1 MSGALD
7 RIDKHKFAREIPL
20 ARRLAGGFTLDEAA
34 RKAVVQEA
42 AELVRR
48 VRASPKGP
56 TMLDAFLSEFGLH
69 NDEGVALM
77 CLAESLLRVPDPQT
91 ADELIADKLGSA
103 HWHEHLGHSGSL
115 LVNAST
121 WALMLTGRTV
131 SMSRFK
137 DQSGG
142 AVLQSLLGR
151 LGEPVIRAAVR
162 QAMGILGQEFVMGET
177 MEAAIKRAGRLDGNT
192 DYSFDILG
200 EGART
205 AQVANDYYRAYGKAI
220 PMVGQSQ
227 PPRGDRRSGMS
238 IKLTALH
245 PRYEARQAAR
255 VHAEMYPRLLKLCEL
270 AQRHDVPLCLDAEEA
285 DRLIL
290 SLELTERLCEAP
302 SLAGWNGLGLAVQ
315 GYGKRAGQVI
325 QWLSALAQRTRR
337 QIAVRLVKGAYWD
350 AEVKR
355 AQIAGLPDYP
365 VFTAKHNTDAS
376 YLSCAQAML
385 GERPHLFCAFATHN
399 AHTLTTVLALAG
411 GDRSNMEL
419 QRIHGMG
426 ERLHET
432 AREMFE
438 DFPPVRVYAPAGRHE
453 DLLAYLVRRL
463 LENGA
468 NSSFV
473 NRLYD
478 EALAPEAI
486 VADPLATVLARAAPT
501 LPAPDLLYGPER
513 PNSAGLDLA
522 SRAALGRLSA
532 ILSERSGVPAP
543 KGAAPDSEQI
553 GLWVESANLAQR
565 TWDAAGGKRR
575 AAILRAAA
583 DALEEAREEFFRVLA
598 TEAGKTVDDSV
609 AEVREAVDF
618 MRYYACQAERDFS
631 APSRLRDGPTGESND
646 LSLHGR
652 GVFVC
657 ISPWNFPLA
666 IFMGQVSAALL
677 AGNAAL
683 AKPAEQTP
691 RIAKMAVDLL
701 HACGVPPDALQLVP
715 GAGEVGAALVNHPGI
730 AGVAFTGG
738 TGTAAKI
745 QMALANKPTRPIV
758 PFIAET
764 GGQNVMI
771 ADSSALVEQ
780 TTDDVIRS
788 AFLSA
793 GQRCSALRVL
803 CVQNELAD
811 TLLESIRGAAA
822 ELAIGDPHD
831 PATDI
836 GPIIDR
842 PALER
847 IEAHVEWM
855 RSLGCEVWS
864 GGRQDESLDGPYI
877 RPHVIGIDSLSQLE
891 GECFGPVM
899 HVLRFD
905 AADLAGLVD
914 SINELEFGL
923 TLGVQSRI
931 DARVNEIIAR
941 ARVGNIY
948 VNRDMVGAVVGVQ
961 PFGGMGLSGT
971 GPKAGGPRYLH
982 RFAVEKTITINTT
995 AKGGN
1000 VELLR
1005 DTGDAAMEAMP
1016 GGG

>member
-1 MSGALD
+1 MSSALN

-20 ARRLAGGFTLDEAA
+20 VRRLAEEFSLDETT
-34 RKAVVQEA
+34 RKKIVEQA
-42 AELVRR
+42 AELVHR
-48 VRASPKGP
+48 VRTSPKGP
-56 TMLDAFLSEFGLH
+56 TMLDAFLNEFGLH

-77 CLAESLLRVPDPQT
+77 CLAESLLRVPDRQT
-91 ADELIADKLGSA
+91 ADELIADKLGPA
-103 HWHEHLGHSGSL
+103 HWDEHLGHSSSL

-121 WALMLTGRTV
+121 WGLMLTGRAV
-131 SMSRFK
+131 SMSRFEDK
-137 DQSGG
+137 TGG
-142 AVLQSLLGR
+142 AVLQSLVGR
-151 LGEPVIRAAVR
+151 LGEPVIRTAVR
-162 QAMGILGQEFVMGET
+162 QAMSILGQEFVMGET
-177 MEAAIKRAGRLDGNT
+177 MEAAIKRAYRLDSSVE
-192 DYSFDILG
+192 YSFDILG

-205 AQVANDYYRAYGKAI
+205 AQVADDYFDGYCKSI
-220 PMVGQSQ
+220 PLVGRSQ
-227 PPRGDRRSGMS
+227 PAGAERRSGMS

-245 PRYEARQAAR
+245 PRYDARQAAR
-255 VHAEMYPRLLKLCEL
+255 AHDEMYPRLLKLCEL
-270 AQRHDVPLCLDAEEA
+270 AREHDIPLCLDAEEA

-290 SLELTERLCEAP
+290 SLELTERLCDEP
-302 SLAGWNGLGLAVQ
+302 SLVGWDGLGLAVQ
-315 GYGKRAGQVI
+315 GYGKRAKRVI
-325 QWLSALAQRTRR
+325 EWLSELAQRTRR
-337 QIAVRLVKGAYWD
+337 QISVRLVKGAYWD
-350 AEVKR
+350 AEIKR

-365 VFTAKHNTDAS
+365 VFTAKDNTDTS

-385 GERPHLFCAFATHN
+385 AERPHLFCAFATHN
-399 AHTLTTVLALAG
+399 AHTLTTVLALSEN
-411 GDRSNMEL
+411 DRSNMEL

-432 AREMFE
+432 AREMFN

-478 EALAPEAI
+478 EALKPKAI
-486 VADPLATVLARAAPT
+486 VADPIETSVARKAPT
-501 LPAPDLLYGPER
+501 LPTPELLYGPDR
-513 PNSAGLDLA
+513 PNSTGFDLS
-522 SRAALGRLSA
+522 SRTGLGRLSA
-532 ILSERSGVPAP
+532 LLSERFDPPEPEAVDPH
-543 KGAAPDSEQI
+543 SEQI
-553 GLWVESANLAQR
+553 ELWVEGAAAAQPA
-565 TWDAAGGKRR
+565 WDALGGKRR
-575 AAILRAAA
+575 AEILRVAA
-583 DALEEAREEFFRVLA
+583 DTLEDGRDEFFRVLA
-598 TEAGKTVDDSV
+598 SEAGKTVDDSV

-618 MRYYACQAERDFS
+618 MRYYANQAQSDFG
-631 APSRLRDGPTGESND
+631 APRRLKDGPTGESND

-666 IFMGQVSAALL
+666 IFSGQVSAALL
-677 AGNAAL
+677 AGNSVL

-691 RIAKMAVDLL
+691 RIAGMAVDLL
-701 HACGVPPDALQLVP
+701 HTAGVPEEVLRLVA
-715 GAGEVGAALVNHPGI
+715 GAGDVGAALVNHPRI
-730 AGVAFTGG
+730 DGVAFTGG
-738 TGTAAKI
+738 TDTAARI
-745 QMALANKPTRPIV
+745 QLALAAKSMRPIV
-758 PFIAET
+758 PLIAET

-771 ADSSALVEQ
+771 ADSSALIEQ
-780 TTDDVIRS
+780 TTDDAVRS

-803 CVQNELAD
+803 CVQNEVAD
-811 TLLESIRGAAA
+811 TLLESIRGAAS

-836 GPIIDR
+836 GPIIDQ
-842 PALER
+842 PSLER
-847 IEAHVEWM
+847 IQAHIERM
-855 RSLGCEVWS
+855 RTLDCEVWT
-864 GGRQDESLDGPYI
+864 GGRLDESVDGPYMT
-877 RPHVIGIDSLSQLE
+877 PHIIELENLKQLE

-905 AADLAGLVD
+905 ASELAEVVD
-914 SINELEFGL
+914 SINQLEFGL

-931 DARVNEIIAR
+931 DTRVDEIVAR

-971 GPKAGGPRYLH
+971 GPKAGGPHYLQ
-982 RFAVEKTITINTT
+982 RFAVEKTITVNTT

-1005 DTGDAAMEAMP
+1005 SVGA
-1016 GGG
+1016 

>member
-1 MSGALD
+1 MSSALN
-7 RIDKHKFAREIPL
+7 RIDKHKFAPEIPL
-20 ARRLAGGFTLDEAA
+20 VRRLAEEFTLDEAT
-34 RKAVVQEA
+34 RKSIVEQA

-48 VRASPKGP
+48 VRTSPKGP
-56 TMLDAFLSEFGLH
+56 TMLDAFLNEFGLH

-91 ADELIADKLGSA
+91 ADELIADKLGPA
-103 HWHEHLGHSGSL
+103 HWDEHLGHSSSL

-121 WALMLTGRTV
+121 WALMLTGRAV
-131 SMSRFK
+131 SMRRFEG
-137 DQSGG
+137 QSGG
-142 AVLQSLLGR
+142 AVLQSLAGR
-151 LGEPVIRAAVR
+151 LGEPVIRGAVR
-162 QAMGILGQEFVMGET
+162 QAMSILGQEFVMGET
-177 MEAAIKRAGRLDGNT
+177 MEEAIKRAYRLDGIVE
-192 DYSFDILG
+192 YSFDILG

-205 AQVANDYYRAYGKAI
+205 AKVADEYFQAYCKAI
-220 PMVGQSQ
+220 PMVGERQ
-227 PPRGDRRSGMS
+227 PAKTGRRCGMS

-245 PRYEARQAAR
+245 PRYEPRQSAR
-255 VHAEMYPRLLKLCEL
+255 VHEEMYPRLLKLCEL
-270 AQRHDVPLCLDAEEA
+270 AREHDIPLCLDAEEA

-290 SLELTERLCEAP
+290 SLELTERLCGEA
-302 SLAGWNGLGLAVQ
+302 SLRGWNGLGLAVQ
-315 GYGKRAGQVI
+315 GYGKRAKRVI
-325 QWLSALAQRTRR
+325 RWLSELAQATRR
-337 QIAVRLVKGAYWD
+337 QISVRLVKGAYWD
-350 AEVKR
+350 AEIKH
-355 AQIAGLPDYP
+355 AQIEGMPDYP
-365 VFTAKHNTDAS
+365 VFTAKDNTDTS
-376 YLSCAQAML
+376 YLSCAEAML
-385 GERPHLFCAFATHN
+385 AERPHLFCAFATHN
-399 AHTLTTVLALAG
+399 AHTLTTVLTLA

-432 AREMFE
+432 AREMFD
-438 DFPPVRVYAPAGRHE
+438 DFPPVRVYAPAGLYE

-478 EALAPEAI
+478 EELAPEAI
-486 VADPLATVLARAAPT
+486 VSDPIEVSLARSSST
-501 LPAPDLLYGPER
+501 LPTPDLLYGADR
-513 PNSAGLDLA
+513 PNSAGCDLA
-522 SRAALGRLSA
+522 SQTALGRLSA
-532 ILSERSGVPAP
+532 LLSERSDMPEPEAVDPAS
-543 KGAAPDSEQI
+543 GQIDRWVANAAK
-553 GLWVESANLAQR
+553 AQPA
-565 TWDAAGGKRR
+565 WDALGGRRR
-575 AAILRAAA
+575 ANIVRTAA
-583 DALEEAREEFFRVLA
+583 DALEEGRDEFFRVLA
-598 TEAGKTVDDSV
+598 GEAGKTVDDAV

-618 MRYYACQAERDFS
+618 MRYYACRAECDFE
-631 APSRLRDGPTGESND
+631 APIPQDGPTGESND

-652 GVFVC
+652 GAFVC

-666 IFMGQVSAALL
+666 IFSGQVSAALL
-677 AGNAAL
+677 AGNAVL

-691 RIAKMAVDLL
+691 RIAKMAVELL
-701 HACGVPPDALQLVP
+701 HAAGVPEDVLRLVP
-715 GAGEVGAALVNHPGI
+715 GAGDVGAALVNHAGI

-738 TGTAAKI
+738 TDTAARI
-745 QMALANKPTRPIV
+745 HSALAGKSNRPIV

-771 ADSSALVEQ
+771 ADSSALIEQ

-803 CVQNELAD
+803 CVQNEVAD
-811 TLLESIRGAAA
+811 ALLDSIRGAAG

-831 PATDI
+831 PSTDI

-842 PALER
+842 PSLER
-847 IEAHVEWM
+847 IEAHVERM
-855 RSLGCEVWS
+855 RSLGCEVWT
-864 GGRQDESLDGPYI
+864 GGRLDQSLDGPCI
-877 RPHVIGIDSLSQLE
+877 TPHVIEIDSLARLE

-905 AADLAGLVD
+905 AADLAWLVD

-931 DARVNEIIAR
+931 DARVNEIVAR

-971 GPKAGGPRYLH
+971 GPKAGGPHYLH

-1005 DTGDAAMEAMP
+1005 EVSA
-1016 GGG
+1016 

>member
-1 MSGALD
+1 MSSALN
-7 RIDKHKFAREIPL
+7 RIDKHKFAPEIPL
-20 ARRLAGGFTLDEAA
+20 VRRLAEEFTLDEATRRA
-34 RKAVVQEA
+34 IVEQA

-48 VRASPKGP
+48 VRTSPKGP
-56 TMLDAFLSEFGLH
+56 TMLDAFLNEFGLH

-91 ADELIADKLGSA
+91 ADELIADKLGPA
-103 HWHEHLGHSGSL
+103 HWDEHLGHSSSL

-121 WALMLTGRTV
+121 WALMLTGRAV
-131 SMSRFK
+131 SMRRFEG
-137 DQSGG
+137 QSGG
-142 AVLQSLLGR
+142 AVLQSLAGR
-151 LGEPVIRAAVR
+151 LGEPVIRGAVR
-162 QAMGILGQEFVMGET
+162 QAMSILGQEFVMGET
-177 MEAAIKRAGRLDGNT
+177 MEDAVKRAYRLDGSVE
-192 DYSFDILG
+192 YSFDILG

-205 AQVANDYYRAYGKAI
+205 AQVADEYFRAYCKAI
-220 PMVGQSQ
+220 PMVGERQ
-227 PPRGDRRSGMS
+227 PDKGARRCGMS

-245 PRYEARQAAR
+245 PRYDARQSAR
-255 VHAEMYPRLLKLCEL
+255 VHEEMYPRLLKLCEL
-270 AQRHDVPLCLDAEEA
+270 AREHDIPLCLDAEEA

-315 GYGKRAGQVI
+315 GYGRRARRVI
-325 QWLSALAQRTRR
+325 HWLSELARRSRR
-337 QIAVRLVKGAYWD
+337 QISVRLVKGAYWD
-350 AEVKR
+350 AEIKR
-355 AQIAGLPDYP
+355 SQIAGLPDYP
-365 VFTAKHNTDAS
+365 VFTAKDNTDTS

-385 GERPHLFCAFATHN
+385 AERPQLFCAFATHN
-399 AHTLTTVLALAG
+399 AHTLTTVLALSE

-432 AREMFE
+432 AREMFD
-438 DFPPVRVYAPAGRHE
+438 DFPPVRVYAPAGLHE

-486 VADPLATVLARAAPT
+486 VADPLETALAREVPT
-501 LPAPDLLYGPER
+501 LPSPDLLYGPDR
-513 PNSAGLDLA
+513 PNSAGFDLA
-522 SRAALGRLSA
+522 SGVGLGRLSA
-532 ILSERSGVPAP
+532 LLSKRSDAPEPEAVDPKSDRIDKCVSIAAAAQPA
-543 KGAAPDSEQI
+543 
-553 GLWVESANLAQR
+553 
-565 TWDAAGGKRR
+565 WDARGGAER
-575 AAILRAAA
+575 ANILRSAA
-583 DALEEAREEFFRVLA
+583 DALENARDEFFRVLA
-598 TEAGKTVDDSV
+598 AEAGKTVDDSV

-618 MRYYACQAERDFS
+618 MRYYAVQAERDFES
-631 APSRLRDGPTGESND
+631 PIRQDGPTGESND

-677 AGNAAL
+677 AGNAVL

-701 HACGVPPDALQLVP
+701 HARGVPPDALQLVP
-715 GAGEVGAALVNHPGI
+715 GAGDVGAALVNHPGI

-738 TGTAAKI
+738 TDTAARI
-745 QMALANKPTRPIV
+745 QVALAGKSMRPIV

-803 CVQNELAD
+803 CVQNEVAD
-811 TLLESIRGAAA
+811 TLLESIRGATA

-831 PATDI
+831 PSTDI

-842 PALER
+842 PSLER
-847 IEAHVEWM
+847 IEAHIERM
-855 RSLGCEVWS
+855 RSLGCEVWT
-864 GGRQDESLDGPYI
+864 GGRLDESVDGPYVT
-877 RPHVIGIDSLSQLE
+877 PHVIEIDSLAQLE

-971 GPKAGGPRYLH
+971 GPKAGGPHYLH

-1005 DTGDAAMEAMP
+1005 EVSA
-1016 GGG
+1016 

>member
-1 MSGALD
+1 MSSALN
-7 RIDKHKFAREIPL
+7 RIDKHKFAGEIPL
-20 ARRLAGGFTLDEAA
+20 VRRLAKEFTLDEATRRA
-34 RKAVVQEA
+34 IVEQA

-48 VRASPKGP
+48 VRTSPKGP
-56 TMLDAFLSEFGLH
+56 TMLDAFLNEFGLH

-91 ADELIADKLGSA
+91 ADELIADKLGPA
-103 HWHEHLGHSGSL
+103 HWDEHLGHSSSL

-121 WALMLTGRTV
+121 WALMLTGRAV
-131 SMSRFK
+131 SMRRFEG
-137 DQSGG
+137 QSGG
-142 AVLQSLLGR
+142 AVLQSLAGR
-151 LGEPVIRAAVR
+151 LGEPVIRGAVR
-162 QAMGILGQEFVMGET
+162 QAMSILGQEFVMGET
-177 MEAAIKRAGRLDGNT
+177 MEAAIKRAYRMD
-192 DYSFDILG
+192 DSVEYSFDILG

-205 AQVANDYYRAYGKAI
+205 AQKADEYFQAYCEAI

-227 PPRGDRRSGMS
+227 AEGAERRSGMS

-245 PRYEARQAAR
+245 PRYDARQSAR
-255 VHAEMYPRLLKLCEL
+255 VHEEIYPRLLKLCEL
-270 AQRHDVPLCLDAEEA
+270 AQQHNIPLCLDAEEA

-302 SLAGWNGLGLAVQ
+302 SLAGWDGLGLAVQ
-315 GYGKRAGQVI
+315 GYGKRAKRVI
-325 QWLSALAQRTRR
+325 SWLSELARRTRR
-337 QIAVRLVKGAYWD
+337 QISVRLVKGAYWD
-350 AEVKR
+350 AEIKR
-355 AQIAGLPDYP
+355 SQVAGLPDYP
-365 VFTAKHNTDAS
+365 VFTAKDNTDTS

-385 GERPHLFCAFATHN
+385 AERPHLFCAFATHN
-399 AHTLTTVLALAG
+399 AHTLTTVLALSE

-432 AREMFE
+432 AREMFD
-438 DFPPVRVYAPAGRHE
+438 DFPPVRVYAPAGVYE

-478 EALAPEAI
+478 EALKPEAI
-486 VADPLATVLARAAPT
+486 VADPLETALAREASS
-501 LPAPDLLYGPER
+501 LPSPELLYGPDR
-513 PNSAGLDLA
+513 PNSAGFDLA
-522 SRAALGRLSA
+522 SGVGLGRLSA
-532 ILSERSGVPAP
+532 LLSKRSEAPEPEPVDPKSDRLDECVAIAAAAQPA
-543 KGAAPDSEQI
+543 
-553 GLWVESANLAQR
+553 
-565 TWDAAGGKRR
+565 WDARGGAER
-575 AAILRAAA
+575 AKVLRSAA
-583 DALEEAREEFFRVLA
+583 DALEDARGEFFRVLA

-618 MRYYACQAERDFS
+618 MRYYACQAERDFES
-631 APSRLRDGPTGESND
+631 PVRQDGPTGESND

-677 AGNAAL
+677 AGNSVL

-691 RIAKMAVDLL
+691 RVAKMAVDLL
-701 HACGVPPDALQLVP
+701 HSCGVPAHVLQLVP
-715 GAGEVGAALVNHPGI
+715 GAGDVGAALVNHPGI
-730 AGVAFTGG
+730 SGVAFTGG
-738 TGTAAKI
+738 TDTAAKI
-745 QMALANKPTRPIV
+745 QVALAGKSMRPIV

-803 CVQNELAD
+803 CVQDEVAD

-831 PATDI
+831 PSTDI

-842 PALER
+842 PSLER
-847 IEAHVEWM
+847 IEAHIERM
-855 RSLGCEVWS
+855 RSLGCDVWT
-864 GGRQDESLDGPYI
+864 GGRLDESLDGPCI
-877 RPHVIGIDSLSQLE
+877 TPHVIEIDSLAQLE

-931 DARVNEIIAR
+931 DARVNEIVAR

-971 GPKAGGPRYLH
+971 GPKAGGPHYLH

-1005 DTGDAAMEAMP
+1005 EVSA
-1016 GGG
+1016 

>member
-1 MSGALD
+1 MSSALN
-7 RIDKHKFAREIPL
+7 RIDKHKFASELPL
-20 ARRLAGGFTLDEAA
+20 VRRLAQEFTLDEAT
-34 RKAVVQEA
+34 RRRIVEKA

-56 TMLDAFLSEFGLH
+56 TMLDAFLNEFGLH

-91 ADELIADKLGSA
+91 ADELIADKLGPA
-103 HWHEHLGHSGSL
+103 HWDEHLGHSSSL

-121 WALMLTGRTV
+121 WALMLTGRAV
-131 SMSRFK
+131 SMRRFEGR
-137 DQSGG
+137 SGG
-142 AVLQSLLGR
+142 AMLQSLAGR
-151 LGEPVIRAAVR
+151 LGEPVIRGAVR
-162 QAMGILGQEFVMGET
+162 QAMSILGQEFVMGET
-177 MEAAIKRAGRLDGNT
+177 MEEAIKRAYRLDGSVE
-192 DYSFDILG
+192 YSFDILG

-205 AQVANDYYRAYGKAI
+205 AEVAEDYFRAYCKAI
-220 PMVGQSQ
+220 PMVGERQ
-227 PPRGDRRSGMS
+227 PDKGARRCGMS

-245 PRYEARQAAR
+245 PRYEARQSAR

-270 AQRHDVPLCLDAEEA
+270 AKEHDIPLCLDAEEA

-290 SLELTERLCEAP
+290 SLELAERLCAEP
-302 SLAGWNGLGLAVQ
+302 SLRGWDGLGLAVQ
-315 GYGKRAGQVI
+315 GYGKRARRVI
-325 QWLSALAQRTRR
+325 RWLSELAQGTRR
-337 QIAVRLVKGAYWD
+337 QISVRLVKGAYWD
-350 AEVKR
+350 AEIKR
-355 AQIAGLPDYP
+355 AQIAGMPGYP
-365 VFTAKHNTDAS
+365 VFTAKDNTDAS

-385 GERPHLFCAFATHN
+385 AERPHLFCAFATHN
-399 AHTLTTVLALAG
+399 AHTLTTVLTLAAD
-411 GDRSNMEL
+411 DRSNMEL

-432 AREMFE
+432 AREMFD
-438 DFPPVRVYAPAGRHE
+438 DFPPVRVYAPAGQHE

-478 EALAPEAI
+478 EELAPEAI
-486 VADPLATVLARAAPT
+486 VSDPLDTALAHTSSALPT
-501 LPAPDLLYGPER
+501 PDLLYGADR
-513 PNSAGLDLA
+513 PNSAGYDLA
-522 SRAALGRLSA
+522 SQTALGRLSA
-532 ILSERSGVPAP
+532 LLSERAGMPEPEDVDPA
-543 KGAAPDSEQI
+543 SERI
-553 GLWVESANLAQR
+553 DRWVANAGEAQPA
-565 TWDAAGGKRR
+565 WDALGGRRR
-575 AAILRAAA
+575 AAMLRAAA
-583 DALEEAREEFFRVLA
+583 DALEEGRGEFFRVLA
-598 TEAGKTVDDSV
+598 GEAGKTVDDAV

-618 MRYYACQAERDFS
+618 MRYYACRAESDFET
-631 APSRLRDGPTGESND
+631 PMRQDGPTGESND

-677 AGNAAL
+677 AGNAVL

-701 HACGVPPDALQLVP
+701 HGAGVPVDVLRLVA
-715 GAGEVGAALVNHPGI
+715 GAGDVGAALVNHPGI

-738 TGTAAKI
+738 TETAALI
-745 QMALANKPTRPIV
+745 QSALAGKPNRPIV

-771 ADSSALVEQ
+771 ADSSALIEQ

-803 CVQNELAD
+803 CVQSELAE

-822 ELAIGDPHD
+822 ELTIGDPHN
-831 PATDI
+831 PSTDI

-842 PALER
+842 PSLER
-847 IEAHVEWM
+847 IEAHISRM
-855 RSLGCEVWS
+855 RSLGCEVWT
-864 GGRQDESLDGPYI
+864 GGRLDESLEGPYM
-877 RPHVIGIDSLSQLE
+877 RPHIIKLESLTQLQ

-899 HVLRFD
+899 HVQPFD
-905 AADLAGLVD
+905 ADRLADLVD
-914 SINELEFGL
+914 SINGLEFGL
-923 TLGVQSRI
+923 TLGIQSRI
-931 DARVNEIIAR
+931 DARVNEIIAH

-971 GPKAGGPRYLH
+971 GPKAGGPHYLH
-982 RFAVEKTITINTT
+982 RYAVEKTVTINTT

-1005 DTGDAAMEAMP
+1005 SVSP
-1016 GGG
+1016 

>member
-1 MSGALD
+1 MSSALN

-20 ARRLAGGFTLDEAA
+20 VRRLAKEFTLDEAN
-34 RKAVVQEA
+34 RKSIVKQA

-48 VRASPKGP
+48 VRTSPKGP
-56 TMLDAFLSEFGLH
+56 TMLDAFLNEFGLH

-91 ADELIADKLGSA
+91 ADELIADKLGPA
-103 HWHEHLGHSGSL
+103 HWDEHLGHSSSL

-121 WALMLTGRTV
+121 WALMLTGRAV
-131 SMSRFK
+131 SMNRFEEK
-137 DQSGG
+137 SGG
-142 AVLQSLLGR
+142 AVLQSLVGR

-162 QAMGILGQEFVMGET
+162 QAMSILGQEFVMGET
-177 MEAAIKRAGRLDGNT
+177 MEAAIRRAYRMD
-192 DYSFDILG
+192 DSVEYSFDILG

-205 AQVANDYYRAYGKAI
+205 AQVAEEYFRAYCEAI

-227 PPRGDRRSGMS
+227 PGGGGRRSGMS

-255 VHAEMYPRLLKLCEL
+255 VHEEVYPRLLTLCEL
-270 AQRHDVPLCLDAEEA
+270 AKKHDTPLCLDAEEA
-285 DRLIL
+285 DRLMI

-302 SLAGWNGLGLAVQ
+302 SLKDWDGLGLAVQ
-315 GYGKRAGQVI
+315 AYGKRARRVI
-325 QWLSALAQRTRR
+325 HWLSELARRTRR
-337 QIAVRLVKGAYWD
+337 QISVRLVKGAYWD
-350 AEVKR
+350 AEIKR
-355 AQIAGLPDYP
+355 TQIAGLPDYP
-365 VFTAKHNTDAS
+365 VFTAKDNTDTS
-376 YLSCAQAML
+376 YLSCAEAML
-385 GERPHLFCAFATHN
+385 AERPHLFCAFATHN
-399 AHTLTTVLALAG
+399 AHTLTTVLTLADD
-411 GDRSNMEL
+411 DRSDMEL

-432 AREMFE
+432 AREMFG
-438 DFPPVRVYAPAGRHE
+438 DFPPVRVYAPAGRYE

-478 EALAPEAI
+478 EALEPEAI
-486 VADPLATVLARAAPT
+486 VADPIATSMERESPT
-501 LPAPDLLYGPER
+501 LPLPELLYGPDR

-522 SRAALGRLSA
+522 SSPALGRLSA
-532 ILSERSGVPAP
+532 LLSARFQAPQPEAVDPQSG
-543 KGAAPDSEQI
+543 QI
-553 GLWVESANLAQR
+553 DLWVNSAAAAQPA
-565 TWDAAGGKRR
+565 WDVLGGRRR
-575 AAILRAAA
+575 ARILRGAA
-583 DALEEAREEFFRVLA
+583 DALEDAREEFFRVLA

-618 MRYYACQAERDFS
+618 IRYYACQAERDFT
-631 APSRLRDGPTGESND
+631 APTRLKDGPTGESND

-677 AGNAAL
+677 AGNSVL

-691 RIAKMAVDLL
+691 IVAKMAVELL
-701 HACGVPPDALQLVP
+701 HSCGVPPDVLRLVV
-715 GAGEVGAALVNHPGI
+715 GAGEVGAALVNHAGI

-738 TGTAAKI
+738 TDTAASI
-745 QMALANKPTRPIV
+745 QTALGGKGMRPIV

-771 ADSSALVEQ
+771 ADSSALIEQ
-780 TTDDVIRS
+780 TTDDAIRS

-803 CVQNELAD
+803 CVQNEVAD
-811 TLLESIRGAAA
+811 TLLESIRGAAG

-831 PATDI
+831 PSTDI
-836 GPIIDR
+836 GPIIDQ
-842 PALER
+842 PSLDR
-847 IEAHVEWM
+847 IRAHVERM
-855 RSLGCEVWS
+855 RSMGCDVWS
-864 GGRQDESLDGPYI
+864 DGRLDESLDGAYMT
-877 RPHVIGIDSLSQLE
+877 PHIIELESLSQLQA
-891 GECFGPVM
+891 ECFGPVM

-914 SINELEFGL
+914 SINRLEFGL

-931 DARVNEIIAR
+931 DARVNEIVAR

-971 GPKAGGPRYLH
+971 GPKAGGPHYLH
-982 RFAVEKTITINTT
+982 RFAVEKTITVNTT

-1005 DTGDAAMEAMP
+1005 EVGA
-1016 GGG
+1016 

>member
-1 MSGALD
+1 MSSALN
-7 RIDKHKFAREIPL
+7 RIDKHKFASEMPL
-20 ARRLAGGFTLDEAA
+20 VRRLAEAFTPDESA
-34 RKAVVQEA
+34 RRSIVEQA

-56 TMLDAFLSEFGLH
+56 TMLDAFLNEFGLH

-91 ADELIADKLGSA
+91 ADALIADKLGPA
-103 HWHEHLGHSGSL
+103 HWNEHLGHSSSL

-121 WALMLTGRTV
+121 WALMLTGRAV
-131 SMSRFK
+131 SMRRFEG
-137 DQSGG
+137 QSGG
-142 AVLQSLLGR
+142 AVLKSLAGR
-151 LGEPVIRAAVR
+151 LGEPVIRGAVR
-162 QAMGILGQEFVMGET
+162 QAMSILGQEFVMGET
-177 MEAAIKRAGRLDGNT
+177 MEAAIKRAYKLDGSVE
-192 DYSFDILG
+192 YSFDILG

-205 AQVANDYYRAYGKAI
+205 AEVADGYFQAYCKAI
-220 PMVGQSQ
+220 PMVGERQ
-227 PPRGDRRSGMS
+227 PAKAGRRCGMS

-245 PRYEARQAAR
+245 PRYEARQSAR
-255 VHAEMYPRLLKLCEL
+255 VHEEMYPRLLKLCEL
-270 AQRHDVPLCLDAEEA
+270 ARKHDIPLCLDAEEA

-290 SLELTERLCEAP
+290 SLELIERLCREP
-302 SLAGWNGLGLAVQ
+302 SLRGWNGLGLAVQ
-315 GYGKRAGQVI
+315 AYGKRAKRVI
-325 QWLSALAQRTRR
+325 QWLSELAQGTRR
-337 QIAVRLVKGAYWD
+337 QISVRLVKGAYWD
-350 AEVKR
+350 AEIKR

-365 VFTAKHNTDAS
+365 VFTAKDNTDTS

-385 GERPHLFCAFATHN
+385 AERPQLFCAFATHN
-399 AHTLTTVLALAG
+399 AHTLTTVLALSE

-426 ERLHET
+426 QRLHET
-432 AREMFE
+432 AREIF
-438 DFPPVRVYAPAGRHE
+438 DRLPPVRVYAPAGRHE

-486 VADPLATVLARAAPT
+486 VSDPVDISLART
-501 LPAPDLLYGPER
+501 SSILPMPGQLYGPHR
-513 PNSAGLDLA
+513 PNSVGCDLA
-522 SRAALGRLSA
+522 SQTVLGRFSTLLSEPADKPEPQAVDPASGEIDAWIKSAAAAQPAWDALGGR
-532 ILSERSGVPAP
+532 
-543 KGAAPDSEQI
+543 
-553 GLWVESANLAQR
+553 
-565 TWDAAGGKRR
+565 RR
-575 AAILRAAA
+575 AGLLKAAA
-583 DALEEAREEFFRVLA
+583 DALEEERDEFFRVLA
-598 TEAGKTVDDSV
+598 SEAGKTVDDAV

-618 MRYYACQAERDFS
+618 MRYYACQAERDFDK
-631 APSRLRDGPTGESND
+631 PVRQDGPTGESND

-666 IFMGQVSAALL
+666 IFLGQVSAALL
-677 AGNAAL
+677 AGNAVL

-701 HACGVPPDALQLVP
+701 HAAGVPSQALRLAA
-715 GAGEVGAALVNHPGI
+715 GAGNVGAALASHPGI

-738 TGTAAKI
+738 TDTAARI
-745 QMALANKPTRPIV
+745 QSALAAKPTRPIV

-771 ADSSALVEQ
+771 ADSSALIEQ
-780 TTDDVIRS
+780 TTDDAVRS

-803 CVQNELAD
+803 CVQDEVAD
-811 TLLESIRGAAA
+811 TLLDSIRGAAA
-822 ELAIGDPHD
+822 ELAIGDPRE
-831 PATDI
+831 PSTDI
-836 GPIIDR
+836 GPIIDQ
-842 PALER
+842 PALDRIQAHIER
-847 IEAHVEWM
+847 M
-855 RSLGCEVWS
+855 RTLGCKVWS
-864 GGRQDESLDGPYI
+864 GGRLDETLKGPYI
-877 RPHVIGIDSLSQLE
+877 RPHIIEMKSLAQLD

-905 AADLAGLVD
+905 AAALAGLVD
-914 SINELEFGL
+914 SINQLEFGL

-931 DARVNEIIAR
+931 DARINEVIAR

-961 PFGGMGLSGT
+961 PFGGTGLSGT

-982 RFAVEKTITINTT
+982 RFAVEKTVTINTT

-1005 DTGDAAMEAMP
+1005 EASA
-1016 GGG
+1016 

>member
-1 MSGALD
+1 MSSALN
-7 RIDKHKFAREIPL
+7 RIDKHKFASEIPL
-20 ARRLAGGFTLDEAA
+20 VRRLAKEFTLDEAT
-34 RKAVVQEA
+34 RESIVKQA
-42 AELVRR
+42 AELVHR
-48 VRASPKGP
+48 VRTSPKGP

-91 ADELIADKLGSA
+91 ADELIADKLGPA
-103 HWHEHLGHSGSL
+103 HWDEHLGHSGSL

-121 WALMLTGRTV
+121 WALMLTGRAV
-131 SMSRFK
+131 SMGRFEDK
-137 DQSGG
+137 SGG
-142 AVLQSLLGR
+142 AVLQSLAGR

-162 QAMGILGQEFVMGET
+162 QAMSILGQEFVMGET
-177 MEAAIKRAGRLDGNT
+177 MEAAIRRAYRMD
-192 DYSFDILG
+192 DSVEYSFDILG

-205 AQVANDYYRAYGKAI
+205 AQVAEDYFQAYREAI
-220 PMVGQSQ
+220 PMVARSQ
-227 PPRGDRRSGMS
+227 AANAERRSGMS

-245 PRYEARQAAR
+245 PRYEARQSAR

-270 AQRHDVPLCLDAEEA
+270 AHEHDIPLCLDAEEA

-302 SLAGWNGLGLAVQ
+302 SLAGWDGLGLAVQ
-315 GYGKRAGQVI
+315 GYGKRAKRVI
-325 QWLSALAQRTRR
+325 HWLGELARRTRR
-337 QIAVRLVKGAYWD
+337 QISVRLVKGAYWD
-350 AEVKR
+350 AEIKR
-355 AQIAGLPDYP
+355 SQVAGLPDYP
-365 VFTAKHNTDAS
+365 VFTAKDNTDTS

-385 GERPHLFCAFATHN
+385 AERPHLFCAFATHN
-399 AHTLTTVLALAG
+399 AHTLTTVLTLSE

-432 AREMFE
+432 AREMFD
-438 DFPPVRVYAPAGRHE
+438 DFPPVRVYAPAGLYE

-478 EALAPEAI
+478 EALKPEAI
-486 VADPLATVLARAAPT
+486 VADPLETALAREAAT
-501 LPAPDLLYGPER
+501 LPSPELLYGPER
-513 PNSAGLDLA
+513 PNSAGFDLA
-522 SRAALGRLSA
+522 SGVGLGRLSA
-532 ILSERSGVPAP
+532 LLAKRSEAPEPEAVDPNSDWISECVAIAAGAQPA
-543 KGAAPDSEQI
+543 
-553 GLWVESANLAQR
+553 
-565 TWDAAGGKRR
+565 WDARGGAER
-575 AAILRAAA
+575 AKILRAAA
-583 DALEEAREEFFRVLA
+583 DALENARDEFFRVLA

-618 MRYYACQAERDFS
+618 MRYYACRAESDFDT
-631 APSRLRDGPTGESND
+631 PMRQDGPTGESND

-666 IFMGQVSAALL
+666 IFMGQVSASLL
-677 AGNAAL
+677 AGNSVV

-701 HACGVPPDALQLVP
+701 HACGVPPDVLHLAA
-715 GAGEVGAALVNHPGI
+715 GAGDVGAALVKHPGI

-738 TGTAAKI
+738 TDTAASI
-745 QMALANKPTRPIV
+745 QMALAGKSMRPIV

-803 CVQNELAD
+803 CIQDEVAD
-811 TLLESIRGAAA
+811 NLLESIRGAAA
-822 ELAIGDPHD
+822 ELMIGDPRD
-831 PATDI
+831 PSTDI
-836 GPIIDR
+836 GPIIDQ
-842 PALER
+842 PSLDR
-847 IEAHVEWM
+847 IEAHIKRM
-855 RSLGCEVWS
+855 RALGCEVWT
-864 GGRQDESLDGPYI
+864 GGPPDESLDGPYI
-877 RPHVIGIDSLSQLE
+877 TPHIIEIDSLAQLE

-905 AADLAGLVD
+905 AAELAGLVD
-914 SINELEFGL
+914 SINRLEFGL
-923 TLGVQSRI
+923 TLGVQTRI

-971 GPKAGGPRYLH
+971 GPKAGGPHYLH
-982 RFAVEKTITINTT
+982 RFAVEKTITVNTT

-1005 DTGDAAMEAMP
+1005 EVSA
-1016 GGG
+1016 

>member
-1 MSGALD
+1 MSSALN
-7 RIDKHKFAREIPL
+7 RIDKHKFASEIPL
-20 ARRLAGGFTLDEAA
+20 VRRLAKEFTLDEAT
-34 RKAVVQEA
+34 RESIVKQA
-42 AELVRR
+42 AELVHR
-48 VRASPKGP
+48 VRTSPKGP
-56 TMLDAFLSEFGLH
+56 TILDAFLNEFGLH

-91 ADELIADKLGSA
+91 ADELIADKLGPA
-103 HWHEHLGHSGSL
+103 HWDEHLGHSGSL

-121 WALMLTGRTV
+121 WALMLTGRAV
-131 SMSRFK
+131 SMGRFEDK
-137 DQSGG
+137 SGG
-142 AVLQSLLGR
+142 AVLQSLAGR

-162 QAMGILGQEFVMGET
+162 QAMSILGQEFVMGET
-177 MEAAIKRAGRLDGNT
+177 MEAAIRRAYRMD
-192 DYSFDILG
+192 DSVEYSFDILG

-205 AQVANDYYRAYGKAI
+205 AQVAEDYFQAYREAI
-220 PMVGQSQ
+220 PMVARSQ
-227 PPRGDRRSGMS
+227 AANAARRSGMS

-245 PRYEARQAAR
+245 PRYEARQSAR

-270 AQRHDVPLCLDAEEA
+270 AHEHDIPLCLDAEEA

-302 SLAGWNGLGLAVQ
+302 SLAGWDGLGLAVQ
-315 GYGKRAGQVI
+315 GYGRRAKRVI
-325 QWLSALAQRTRR
+325 HWLGELARRTRR
-337 QIAVRLVKGAYWD
+337 QISVRLVKGAYWD
-350 AEVKR
+350 AEIKR
-355 AQIAGLPDYP
+355 SQVAGLPDYP
-365 VFTAKHNTDAS
+365 VFTAKDNTDTS

-385 GERPHLFCAFATHN
+385 AERPHLFCAFATHN
-399 AHTLTTVLALAG
+399 AHTLTTVLTLSD

-432 AREMFE
+432 AREMFD
-438 DFPPVRVYAPAGRHE
+438 DFPPVRVYAPSGLYE

-478 EALAPEAI
+478 EALKPEAI
-486 VADPLATVLARAAPT
+486 VADPLDTALDREAPT
-501 LPAPDLLYGPER
+501 LPSPELLYGPER
-513 PNSAGLDLA
+513 PNSAGFDLA
-522 SRAALGRLSA
+522 SGVGLGRLSA
-532 ILSERSGVPAP
+532 LLSKRSEAPEPEAVDPKSDWIDNCVAIAAGAQPA
-543 KGAAPDSEQI
+543 
-553 GLWVESANLAQR
+553 
-565 TWDAAGGKRR
+565 WDARGGAER
-575 AAILRAAA
+575 AKILRSAA
-583 DALEEAREEFFRVLA
+583 DALEDARDEFFRVLA

-618 MRYYACQAERDFS
+618 MRYYACRAESDFDT
-631 APSRLRDGPTGESND
+631 PMRQDGPTGESND

-666 IFMGQVSAALL
+666 IFMGQVSASLL
-677 AGNAAL
+677 AGNSVV

-701 HACGVPPDALQLVP
+701 HACGVPSDVLHLAA
-715 GAGEVGAALVNHPGI
+715 GAGDVGAALVKHPGI

-738 TGTAAKI
+738 TDTAARI
-745 QMALANKPTRPIV
+745 QTALAEKSMRPIV

-822 ELAIGDPHD
+822 ELAIGDPHE
-831 PATDI
+831 PSTDI

-842 PALER
+842 PSLER
-847 IEAHVEWM
+847 IEAHIERM
-855 RSLGCEVWS
+855 RALGCDVWT
-864 GGRQDESLDGPYI
+864 GGRPDESLDGPYI
-877 RPHVIGIDSLSQLE
+877 TPHIIEIDSLAQLE

-914 SINELEFGL
+914 SINRLEFGL

-931 DARVNEIIAR
+931 DARVNEIVAR

-971 GPKAGGPRYLH
+971 GPKAGGPHYLH
-982 RFAVEKTITINTT
+982 RFAVEKTITVNTT

-1005 DTGDAAMEAMP
+1005 EVSA
-1016 GGG
+1016 

>member
-1 MSGALD
+1 MSSALN
-7 RIDKHKFAREIPL
+7 RIDKHKFASEIPL
-20 ARRLAGGFTLDEAA
+20 VRRLAKEFTLDEAT
-34 RKAVVQEA
+34 RESIVKQA
-42 AELVRR
+42 AELVHR
-48 VRASPKGP
+48 VRTSPKGP
-56 TMLDAFLSEFGLH
+56 TMLDAFLNEFGLH

-91 ADELIADKLGSA
+91 ADELIADKLGPA
-103 HWHEHLGHSGSL
+103 HWDEHLGHSGSL

-121 WALMLTGRTV
+121 WALMLTGRAV
-131 SMSRFK
+131 SMGRFEDK
-137 DQSGG
+137 SGG
-142 AVLQSLLGR
+142 AVLQSLAGR

-162 QAMGILGQEFVMGET
+162 QAMSILGQEFVMGET
-177 MEAAIKRAGRLDGNT
+177 MEAAIRRAYRMD
-192 DYSFDILG
+192 DSVEYSFDILG

-205 AQVANDYYRAYGKAI
+205 AQVAEDYFQAYREAI
-220 PMVGQSQ
+220 PMVARSQ
-227 PPRGDRRSGMS
+227 AANAERRSGMS

-245 PRYEARQAAR
+245 PRYEARQSAR

-270 AQRHDVPLCLDAEEA
+270 AHEHDIPLCLDAEEA

-302 SLAGWNGLGLAVQ
+302 SLAGWGGLGLAVQ
-315 GYGKRAGQVI
+315 GYGRRAKRVI
-325 QWLSALAQRTRR
+325 HWLGELARRTRR
-337 QIAVRLVKGAYWD
+337 QISVRLVKGAYWD
-350 AEVKR
+350 AEIKR
-355 AQIAGLPDYP
+355 SQVAGLPDYP
-365 VFTAKHNTDAS
+365 VFTAKDNTDTS

-385 GERPHLFCAFATHN
+385 AERPHLFCAFATHN
-399 AHTLTTVLALAG
+399 AHTLTTVLTLSD

-432 AREMFE
+432 AREMFD
-438 DFPPVRVYAPAGRHE
+438 DFPPVRVYAPAGLYE

-478 EALAPEAI
+478 EALKPEAI
-486 VADPLATVLARAAPT
+486 VADPLDTALAREAPT
-501 LPAPDLLYGPER
+501 LPSPELLYGPER
-513 PNSAGLDLA
+513 PNSAGFDLA
-522 SRAALGRLSA
+522 SGVGLERLSA
-532 ILSERSGVPAP
+532 LLSKRSEAPEPEAVDPKSDWINECVAIAAGAQPA
-543 KGAAPDSEQI
+543 
-553 GLWVESANLAQR
+553 
-565 TWDAAGGKRR
+565 WDARGGAER
-575 AAILRAAA
+575 AKILRSAA
-583 DALEEAREEFFRVLA
+583 DALEDARDEFFRVLA

-618 MRYYACQAERDFS
+618 MRYYARRAESDFDT
-631 APSRLRDGPTGESND
+631 PMRQDGPTGESND

-666 IFMGQVSAALL
+666 IFMGQVSASLL
-677 AGNAAL
+677 AGNSVV

-691 RIAKMAVDLL
+691 RIAKMALDLL
-701 HACGVPPDALQLVP
+701 HDCGVPSDVLHLAA
-715 GAGEVGAALVNHPGI
+715 GAGDVGAALVKHPGI
-730 AGVAFTGG
+730 AGVAFTGS
-738 TGTAAKI
+738 TDTAARI
-745 QMALANKPTRPIV
+745 QTALAEKSMRPIV

-780 TTDDVIRS
+780 TTDDVLRS

-803 CVQNELAD
+803 CVQDEVAD

-822 ELAIGDPHD
+822 ELAIGDPHE
-831 PATDI
+831 PSTDI
-836 GPIIDR
+836 GPIIDQ
-842 PALER
+842 PSLER
-847 IEAHVEWM
+847 IEAHIERM
-855 RSLGCEVWS
+855 RALGCDVWT
-864 GGRQDESLDGPYI
+864 GGRPDESLDGPYI
-877 RPHVIGIDSLSQLE
+877 TPHIIGIDSLAQLE
-891 GECFGPVM
+891 SECFGPVM
-899 HVLRFD
+899 HALRFD
-905 AADLAGLVD
+905 AAELAGLVD
-914 SINELEFGL
+914 SINRLEFGL

-971 GPKAGGPRYLH
+971 GPKAGGPHYLH
-982 RFAVEKTITINTT
+982 RFAVEKTITVNTT

-1005 DTGDAAMEAMP
+1005 EVSA
-1016 GGG
+1016 

>member
-1 MSGALD
+1 MSSALN
-7 RIDKHKFAREIPL
+7 RIDKHKFAGEIPL
-20 ARRLAGGFTLDEAA
+20 VRRLAKEFTLDEAT
-34 RKAVVQEA
+34 RKAIVARA

-48 VRASPKGP
+48 VRTSPKGP

-91 ADELIADKLGSA
+91 ADELIADKLGPA
-103 HWHEHLGHSGSL
+103 HWDEHLGHSGSL

-121 WALMLTGRTV
+121 WALTLTGRAV
-131 SMSRFK
+131 SMGRFE

-142 AVLQSLLGR
+142 AVLQSLVGR

-162 QAMGILGQEFVMGET
+162 QAMSILGQEFVMGET
-177 MEAAIKRAGRLDGNT
+177 MEEAIKRAYRMD
-192 DYSFDILG
+192 DSVEYSFDILG

-205 AQVANDYYRAYGKAI
+205 AQKADEYFQAYCKAI
-220 PMVGQSQ
+220 PMVGERQ
-227 PPRGDRRSGMS
+227 PDKAARRCGMS

-245 PRYEARQAAR
+245 PRYEARQSAR

-270 AQRHDVPLCLDAEEA
+270 AHEHDIPLCLDAEEA

-290 SLELTERLCEAP
+290 SLELTERLCQEP
-302 SLAGWNGLGLAVQ
+302 SLAGWDGLGLAVQ
-315 GYGKRAGQVI
+315 GYGRRAKRVI
-325 QWLSALAQRTRR
+325 QWLSELARRTRR
-337 QIAVRLVKGAYWD
+337 QISVRLVKGAYWD
-350 AEVKR
+350 AEIKR
-355 AQIAGLPDYP
+355 SQIAGLPDYP
-365 VFTAKHNTDAS
+365 VFTAKDNTDTS

-385 GERPHLFCAFATHN
+385 AERPHLFCAFATHN
-399 AHTLTTVLALAG
+399 AHTLTTVLALSE
-411 GDRSNMEL
+411 GDRSNVEL

-438 DFPPVRVYAPAGRHE
+438 DFPPVRVYAPAGLHE

-478 EALAPEAI
+478 EALKPEAI
-486 VADPLATVLARAAPT
+486 VADPLETALAREAPT
-501 LPAPDLLYGPER
+501 LPSPELLYGPHR
-513 PNSAGLDLA
+513 PNSAGFDLA
-522 SRAALGRLSA
+522 SGVGLGRLSA
-532 ILSERSGVPAP
+532 LLSKRSEAPEPEPVDPKSDRVDECVAIAAAAQPA
-543 KGAAPDSEQI
+543 
-553 GLWVESANLAQR
+553 
-565 TWDAAGGKRR
+565 WDARGGAER
-575 AAILRAAA
+575 ANILRSAA
-583 DALEEAREEFFRVLA
+583 DALENARDEFFRVLA

-618 MRYYACQAERDFS
+618 MRYYAHQAERDFES
-631 APSRLRDGPTGESND
+631 PLRQDGPTGESND

-677 AGNAAL
+677 AGNSVL

-701 HACGVPPDALQLVP
+701 HASGVPGDVLQLVP
-715 GAGEVGAALVNHPGI
+715 GAGDVGAALVNHPGI

-738 TGTAAKI
+738 TDTAAKI
-745 QMALANKPTRPIV
+745 QVSLADKPMRPIV

-780 TTDDVIRS
+780 TTDDIIRS

-811 TLLESIRGAAA
+811 TLLASIRGAAG

-831 PATDI
+831 PSTDI

-842 PALER
+842 PSLER
-847 IEAHVEWM
+847 IEAHIERM
-855 RSLGCEVWS
+855 RSLGCDVWT
-864 GGRQDESLDGPYI
+864 GGRPDESQDGPYVT
-877 RPHVIGIDSLSQLE
+877 PHVIEIDSLAQLE

-905 AADLAGLVD
+905 AANLAGLVD

-931 DARVNEIIAR
+931 DARVNEIVAR

-971 GPKAGGPRYLH
+971 GPKAGGPHYLH
-982 RFAVEKTITINTT
+982 RFAVEKTITVNTT

-1005 DTGDAAMEAMP
+1005 EVSA
-1016 GGG
+1016 

>member
-1 MSGALD
+1 MSSALN

-20 ARRLAGGFTLDEAA
+20 VRRLAEEFTLDEATREA
-34 RKAVVQEA
+34 IVEQA
-42 AELVRR
+42 AELVHR
-48 VRASPKGP
+48 VRTSPKGP
-56 TMLDAFLSEFGLH
+56 TMLDAFLNEFGLH

-91 ADELIADKLGSA
+91 ADELIADKLGPA
-103 HWHEHLGHSGSL
+103 HWDEHLGHSSSL

-121 WALMLTGRTV
+121 WGLMLTGRAV
-131 SMSRFK
+131 SMNQFE

-142 AVLQSLLGR
+142 TVLKSLVGR
-151 LGEPVIRAAVR
+151 LGEPVIRTAVR
-162 QAMGILGQEFVMGET
+162 QAMSILGQEFVMGET
-177 MEAAIKRAGRLDGNT
+177 MEAAIKRAYKLDSSVE
-192 DYSFDILG
+192 YSFDILG

-205 AQVANDYYRAYGKAI
+205 AQVAEEYFQGYCKAI
-220 PMVGQSQ
+220 PMVGRSQ
-227 PPRGDRRSGMS
+227 AAGAGRRSGMS

-255 VHAEMYPRLLKLCEL
+255 INAEMYPRLLRLCEL
-270 AQRHDVPLCLDAEEA
+270 ARKHDIPLCLDAEEA
-285 DRLIL
+285 DRLII
-290 SLELTERLCEAP
+290 SLELTERLCEEP
-302 SLAGWNGLGLAVQ
+302 SLAGWDGLGLAVQ
-315 GYGKRAGQVI
+315 GYGKRAKRVI
-325 QWLSALAQRTRR
+325 EWLSALAQRTRR
-337 QIAVRLVKGAYWD
+337 QISVRLVKGAYWD
-350 AEVKR
+350 AEIKR
-355 AQIAGLPDYP
+355 AQMAGLPDYP
-365 VFTAKHNTDAS
+365 VFTAKDNTDTA

-385 GERPHLFCAFATHN
+385 AERPHLFCAFATHN

-411 GDRSNMEL
+411 KDRSNMEL

-432 AREMFE
+432 ARQMFD
-438 DFPPVRVYAPAGRHE
+438 DFPPVRVYAPAGRYE

-478 EALAPEAI
+478 EALKPEAI
-486 VADPLATVLARAAPT
+486 VADPIGISLAREAPT
-501 LPAPDLLYGPER
+501 LPSPELLYGPER

-522 SRAALGRLSA
+522 SGANLGRLSA
-532 ILSERSGVPAP
+532 LLSSRFEAPEPEPVEPRSGQIELWIDTAARAQPA
-543 KGAAPDSEQI
+543 
-553 GLWVESANLAQR
+553 
-565 TWDAAGGKRR
+565 WDALGGERR
-575 AAILRAAA
+575 AKILRSAA
-583 DALEEAREEFFRVLA
+583 DALEDGRNEFFRVLA

-618 MRYYACQAERDFS
+618 MRYYAGQAERDFS
-631 APSRLRDGPTGESND
+631 APKRLEDGPTGESND

-652 GVFVC
+652 GVFAC

-677 AGNAAL
+677 AGNAVL

-701 HACGVPPDALQLVP
+701 HACGVPPDLLRLVA
-715 GAGEVGAALVNHPGI
+715 GAGDVGATLVSHPRI

-738 TGTAAKI
+738 TDTAARI
-745 QMALANKPTRPIV
+745 QVALAKKSMRPIV

-771 ADSSALVEQ
+771 ADSSALIEQ

-803 CVQNELAD
+803 CVQKELAD
-811 TLLESIRGAAA
+811 ALLESIRGAAR

-831 PATDI
+831 PSTDV
-836 GPIIDR
+836 GPIIDQ
-842 PALER
+842 PSLDR
-847 IEAHVEWM
+847 IQAHVERM
-855 RSLGCEVWS
+855 RSLGCEVWT
-864 GGRQDESLDGPYI
+864 GGRLDESQDGPYI
-877 RPHVIGIDSLSQLE
+877 NPHIIELESLSQLE

-905 AADLAGLVD
+905 AANLAGLVD

-931 DARVNEIIAR
+931 DTRVDEIIAR

-971 GPKAGGPRYLH
+971 GPKAGGPHYLH
-982 RFAVEKTITINTT
+982 RFAVEKTVTVNTT

-1005 DTGDAAMEAMP
+1005 EVGA
-1016 GGG
+1016 

>member
-1 MSGALD
+1 MSSALN
-7 RIDKHKFAREIPL
+7 RIDKHKFAGEIPL
-20 ARRLAGGFTLDEAA
+20 VRRLAKEFTLDEAT
-34 RKAVVQEA
+34 RQEIVGRA

-48 VRASPKGP
+48 VRTSPKGP

-77 CLAESLLRVPDPQT
+77 CLAESLLRVPDPRT
-91 ADELIADKLGSA
+91 AAELIADKLGPA
-103 HWHEHLGHSGSL
+103 HWDEHLGHSGSL

-121 WALMLTGRTV
+121 WALMLTGRAV
-131 SMSRFK
+131 SMGRFE

-142 AVLQSLLGR
+142 AVLQSLAGR

-162 QAMGILGQEFVMGET
+162 QAMSILGQEFVMGET
-177 MEAAIKRAGRLDGNT
+177 MEEAIKRAYKLDSSIE
-192 DYSFDILG
+192 YSFDILG

-205 AQVANDYYRAYGKAI
+205 AQKADDYFQAYCKAI
-220 PMVGQSQ
+220 PLVGERQ
-227 PPRGDRRSGMS
+227 PDKAARRCGMS

-245 PRYEARQAAR
+245 PRYEARQSER
-255 VHAEMYPRLLKLCEL
+255 VHSEMYPRLLKLCEL
-270 AQRHDVPLCLDAEEA
+270 AHEHDIPLCLDAEEA

-302 SLAGWNGLGLAVQ
+302 SLAGWDGLGLAVQ
-315 GYGKRAGQVI
+315 GYGRRARRVI
-325 QWLSALAQRTRR
+325 HWLGELARRSRR
-337 QIAVRLVKGAYWD
+337 QISVRLVKGAYWD
-350 AEVKR
+350 AEIKR
-355 AQIAGLPDYP
+355 SQIAGLPDYP
-365 VFTAKHNTDAS
+365 VFTAKDNTDTS

-385 GERPHLFCAFATHN
+385 AERPQLFCAFATHN
-399 AHTLTTVLALAG
+399 AHTLTTVLALSE

-432 AREMFE
+432 AREMFD
-438 DFPPVRVYAPAGRHE
+438 DFPPVRVYAPAGLHE

-478 EALAPEAI
+478 EALEPEAI
-486 VADPLATVLARAAPT
+486 VADPLETAMAREVPT
-501 LPAPDLLYGPER
+501 LPSPEWLYGPGR
-513 PNSAGLDLA
+513 PNSAGFDLA
-522 SRAALGRLSA
+522 SGVGLGRLSA
-532 ILSERSGVPAP
+532 LLSKRSEAREPEPVNPKSHRIDECVAIAAAAQPA
-543 KGAAPDSEQI
+543 
-553 GLWVESANLAQR
+553 
-565 TWDAAGGKRR
+565 WDARGGAKRANIVR
-575 AAILRAAA
+575 SAA
-583 DALEEAREEFFRVLA
+583 DALENARDEFFRVLA

-618 MRYYACQAERDFS
+618 MRYYACQAESDFES
-631 APSRLRDGPTGESND
+631 PIRQDGPTGESND

-677 AGNAAL
+677 AGNSVL

-701 HACGVPPDALQLVP
+701 HACGVPPDVLHLVP
-715 GAGEVGAALVNHPGI
+715 GAGDVGAALVNHRGI

-738 TGTAAKI
+738 TGTAARI
-745 QMALANKPTRPIV
+745 QAALAGKSMRPIV

-811 TLLESIRGAAA
+811 TLLESIRGAAG

-831 PATDI
+831 PSTDI

-842 PALER
+842 PSLER
-847 IEAHVEWM
+847 IETHIERM
-855 RSLGCEVWS
+855 RSLGCEVWT
-864 GGRQDESLDGPYI
+864 GGRLDDSLDGPYI
-877 RPHVIGIDSLSQLE
+877 TPHVIEIDSLAQLE
-891 GECFGPVM
+891 SECFGPVM

-905 AADLAGLVD
+905 AANLDGLVD

-931 DARVNEIIAR
+931 DTRVNEIIAR

-971 GPKAGGPRYLH
+971 GPKAGGPHYLH

>member
-1 MSGALD
+1 MSSTLN
-7 RIDKHKFAREIPL
+7 RIDKHKFAAEIPL
-20 ARRLAGGFTLDEAA
+20 VRRLAKEFTLDEAA
-34 RKAVVQEA
+34 RRSVVEKA

-48 VRASPKGP
+48 VRSSPKGP

-91 ADELIADKLGSA
+91 ADELIADKLGPA
-103 HWHEHLGHSGSL
+103 HFDEHLGHSASL

-121 WALMLTGRTV
+121 WALMLTGRAV
-131 SMSRFK
+131 SMGRFEN
-137 DQSGG
+137 QSGG
-142 AVLQSLLGR
+142 AVLQSLMGR
-151 LGEPVIRAAVR
+151 LGEPVIRTAVR
-162 QAMGILGQEFVMGET
+162 RAMSILGQEFVMGET
-177 MEAAIKRAGRLDGNT
+177 MEAAIRRARRLD
-192 DYSFDILG
+192 DSVEYSFDILG

-205 AQVANDYYRAYGKAI
+205 AQVADDYYRAYCEAI
-220 PMVGQSQ
+220 PMVGKIHAAAS
-227 PPRGDRRSGMS
+227 GRRSGMS

-245 PRYEARQAAR
+245 PRYEARQGVR

-270 AQRHDVPLCLDAEEA
+270 AREHDIPLCLDAEEA

-290 SLELTERLCEAP
+290 SLELTERLCEVQ
-302 SLAGWNGLGLAVQ
+302 SLAGWDGLGLAVQ
-315 GYGKRAGQVI
+315 GYGKRAKRVI
-325 QWLSALAQRTRR
+325 HWLGELARRTRR
-337 QIAVRLVKGAYWD
+337 QICVRLVKGAYWD
-350 AEVKR
+350 AEIKR
-355 AQIAGLPDYP
+355 SQIAGMPGYP
-365 VFTAKHNTDAS
+365 VFTAKDHTDTS

-399 AHTLTTVLALAG
+399 AHTLTTALALSE
-411 GDRSNMEL
+411 GDRTNMEL

-432 AREMFE
+432 AREMFA

-478 EALAPEAI
+478 DALKPEAI
-486 VADPLATVLARAAPT
+486 VADPLESALAREAPA
-501 LPAPDLLYGPER
+501 LPSPELLYGTER
-513 PNSAGLDLA
+513 PNSAGFDLA
-522 SRAALGRLSA
+522 SGVGLGRLSA
-532 ILSERSGVPAP
+532 LLSRRF
-543 KGAAPDSEQI
+543 KGAAPDPVDPKSDRI
-553 GLWVESANLAQR
+553 DRCVSIATGAQPA
-565 TWDAAGGKRR
+565 WDARSGAER
-575 AAILRAAA
+575 ANILRSAA
-583 DALEEAREEFFRVLA
+583 DALENARDEFFRVLA
-598 TEAGKTVDDSV
+598 SEAGKTVDDSV

-618 MRYYACQAERDFS
+618 MRYYACRAERDFG
-631 APSRLRDGPTGESND
+631 APLRQDGPTGESNN
-646 LSLHGR
+646 LSLQGR
-652 GVFVC
+652 GVFAC

-666 IFMGQVSAALL
+666 IFTGQVSAALL
-677 AGNAAL
+677 AGNAVV

-691 RIAKMAVDLL
+691 RVAKMAVDLL
-701 HACGVPPDALQLVP
+701 HACGVPADVLHLAP
-715 GAGEVGAALVNHPGI
+715 GSGDVGAALVNHERI

-738 TGTAAKI
+738 AETAAKI
-745 QMALANKPTRPIV
+745 QMALAGKPMRPIV

-771 ADSSALVEQ
+771 ADSSALIEQ
-780 TTDDVIRS
+780 TTDDIIRS

-803 CVQNELAD
+803 CVQEELAG
-811 TLLESIRGAAA
+811 TLLESVRGAAS

-842 PALER
+842 AALER
-847 IEAHVEWM
+847 IEAHVARM
-855 RSLGCEVWS
+855 RSLGCEVWT
-864 GGRQDESLDGPYI
+864 GGRLDESLDGPFITPY
-877 RPHVIGIDSLSQLE
+877 VIGIDSLEQL
-891 GECFGPVM
+891 GDECFGPVM
-899 HVLRFD
+899 HALRFD

-914 SINELEFGL
+914 SINRLGFGL
-923 TLGVQSRI
+923 TLGVQSRV
-931 DARVNEIIAR
+931 DARVNEIVER

-971 GPKAGGPRYLH
+971 GPKAGGPHYLH
-982 RFAVEKTITINTT
+982 RFAVEKTVTVNTT

-1005 DTGDAAMEAMP
+1005 QIST
-1016 GGG
+1016 

>member
-1 MSGALD
+1 MSSALN
-7 RIDKHKFAREIPL
+7 RIDKHKFAGEIPL
-20 ARRLAGGFTLDEAA
+20 VRRLAKEFTLDEAT
-34 RKAVVQEA
+34 RKSIVERA

-48 VRASPKGP
+48 VRTSPKGP

-91 ADELIADKLGSA
+91 ADELIADKLGPA
-103 HWHEHLGHSGSL
+103 HWDEHLGHSGSL

-121 WALMLTGRTV
+121 WALMLTGRAV
-131 SMSRFK
+131 SMGRFE

-142 AVLQSLLGR
+142 AVLQSLVGR

-162 QAMGILGQEFVMGET
+162 QAMSILGQEFVMGET
-177 MEAAIKRAGRLDGNT
+177 METAIKRAYRMDASVE
-192 DYSFDILG
+192 YSFDILG

-205 AQVANDYYRAYGKAI
+205 AHKADEYFEAYCKAI
-220 PMVGQSQ
+220 PLVGERQ
-227 PPRGDRRSGMS
+227 PDKAARRCGMS

-245 PRYEARQAAR
+245 PRYEARQSER
-255 VHAEMYPRLLKLCEL
+255 VHAEIYPRLLKLCEL
-270 AQRHDVPLCLDAEEA
+270 AHEHDIPLCLDAEEA

-315 GYGKRAGQVI
+315 GYGRRAKRVI
-325 QWLSALAQRTRR
+325 HWLGELARRTRR
-337 QIAVRLVKGAYWD
+337 QISVRLVKGAYWD
-350 AEVKR
+350 AEIKR
-355 AQIAGLPDYP
+355 SQIAGLPDYP
-365 VFTAKHNTDAS
+365 VFTAKDNTDTS

-385 GERPHLFCAFATHN
+385 AERPQLFCAFATHN
-399 AHTLTTVLALAG
+399 AHTLTTVLALSE

-432 AREMFE
+432 AREMFD
-438 DFPPVRVYAPAGRHE
+438 DFPPVRVYAPAGLHE

-486 VADPLATVLARAAPT
+486 VADPLETALAREVPT
-501 LPAPDLLYGPER
+501 LPRPELLYGPER
-513 PNSAGLDLA
+513 PNSAGFDLA
-522 SRAALGRLSA
+522 SGIGLGRLSA
-532 ILSERSGVPAP
+532 LLSKPSEAREPEPVDPNSDRIGECVAIAAAAQPA
-543 KGAAPDSEQI
+543 
-553 GLWVESANLAQR
+553 
-565 TWDAAGGKRR
+565 WDARGGARR
-575 AAILRAAA
+575 ANIVRSAA
-583 DALEEAREEFFRVLA
+583 DALENARDEFFRVLA

-618 MRYYACQAERDFS
+618 MRYYACHAESDFES
-631 APSRLRDGPTGESND
+631 PLRQDGPTGESND

-677 AGNAAL
+677 AGNSVL

-701 HACGVPPDALQLVP
+701 HACGVPADVLHLVP
-715 GAGEVGAALVNHPGI
+715 GAGDVGAALVNHRGI

-738 TGTAAKI
+738 TGTAARI
-745 QMALANKPTRPIV
+745 QAALAGKSMRPIV

-803 CVQNELAD
+803 CVQNELAG
-811 TLLESIRGAAA
+811 TLLESIRGAAR

-831 PATDI
+831 PSTDI

-842 PALER
+842 PSLER
-847 IEAHVEWM
+847 IEAHIERM
-855 RSLGCEVWS
+855 RSLGCEVWT
-864 GGRQDESLDGPYI
+864 GGRLDDSLDGPYI
-877 RPHVIGIDSLSQLE
+877 TPHVIEIDSLAQLE
-891 GECFGPVM
+891 SECFGPVM

-971 GPKAGGPRYLH
+971 GPKAGGPHYLH

-1005 DTGDAAMEAMP
+1005 EVSA
-1016 GGG
+1016 

>member
-1 MSGALD
+1 MSSALN
-7 RIDKHKFAREIPL
+7 RIDKHKFASEIPL
-20 ARRLAGGFTLDEAA
+20 IRRLAKEFTLDEAA
-34 RKAVVQEA
+34 RQSIVEQA

-48 VRASPKGP
+48 IRTSPKGP

-91 ADELIADKLGSA
+91 ADELIADKLGPA
-103 HWHEHLGHSGSL
+103 HWDEHLGHSSSL

-121 WALMLTGRTV
+121 WALMLTGRAV
-131 SMSRFK
+131 SMRRFEGR
-137 DQSGG
+137 SGG
-142 AVLQSLLGR
+142 AVLQSLAGR
-151 LGEPVIRAAVR
+151 LGEPVIRGAVR
-162 QAMGILGQEFVMGET
+162 QAMSILGQEFVMGET
-177 MEAAIKRAGRLDGNT
+177 MEEAIRRAYRLDGSVE
-192 DYSFDILG
+192 YSFDILG

-205 AQVANDYYRAYGKAI
+205 ADVAEEYFRAYCKAI
-220 PMVGQSQ
+220 PMVGERQ
-227 PPRGDRRSGMS
+227 PDKAGRRCGMS

-245 PRYEARQAAR
+245 PRYEARQSAR
-255 VHAEMYPRLLKLCEL
+255 VHEEMYPRLLKLCEL
-270 AQRHDVPLCLDAEEA
+270 AREHDIPLCLDAEEA

-290 SLELTERLCEAP
+290 SLELTERLCGEP
-302 SLAGWNGLGLAVQ
+302 SLRGWDGLGLAVQ
-315 GYGKRAGQVI
+315 GYGKRAGRVI
-325 QWLSALAQRTRR
+325 RWLSELAQGTRR
-337 QIAVRLVKGAYWD
+337 QISVRLVKGAYWD
-350 AEVKR
+350 AEIKR
-355 AQIAGLPDYP
+355 AQIAGMPDYP
-365 VFTAKHNTDAS
+365 VFTAKDNTDAS

-385 GERPHLFCAFATHN
+385 AERPHLFCAFATHN
-399 AHTLTTVLALAG
+399 AHTLTTVLTLA
-411 GDRSNMEL
+411 GDRSNLEL

-438 DFPPVRVYAPAGRHE
+438 DFPPVRVYAPAGQHE

-478 EALAPEAI
+478 EALAPQAI
-486 VADPLATVLARAAPT
+486 VCDPLDTALARAASALPT
-501 LPAPDLLYGPER
+501 PELLYGEDR
-513 PNSAGLDLA
+513 PNSAGYDLA
-522 SRAALGRLSA
+522 SQTALGRLSA
-532 ILSERSGVPAP
+532 LLSERAGVSEPEAVDPASERIDRWVAS
-543 KGAAPDSEQI
+543 AAE
-553 GLWVESANLAQR
+553 AQPA
-565 TWDAAGGKRR
+565 WDALGGRRR
-575 AAILRAAA
+575 ASMLRAAA
-583 DALEEAREEFFRVLA
+583 DALEEGRGEFFRVLA
-598 TEAGKTVDDSV
+598 GEAGKTVDDAV

-618 MRYYACQAERDFS
+618 MRYYACRAESEFETPKRQ
-631 APSRLRDGPTGESND
+631 DGPTGESND

-666 IFMGQVSAALL
+666 IFSGQVSAALL
-677 AGNAAL
+677 AGNAVL

-701 HACGVPPDALQLVP
+701 HGAGVPEEVLRLVA
-715 GAGEVGAALVNHPGI
+715 GAGDVGAALVNHPGI

-738 TGTAAKI
+738 TETAARI
-745 QMALANKPTRPIV
+745 QSALAGKSNRPIA

-771 ADSSALVEQ
+771 ADSSALIEQ

-803 CVQNELAD
+803 CVQKELAD

-822 ELAIGDPHD
+822 ELTIGDPRD
-831 PATDI
+831 PSTDI

-842 PALER
+842 PSLER
-847 IEAHVEWM
+847 IEAHVGRM
-855 RSLGCEVWS
+855 RSLGCEVWT
-864 GGRQDESLDGPYI
+864 GGRLDGSLEGPYM
-877 RPHVIGIDSLSQLE
+877 RPHIIELENLAQLQ

-899 HVLRFD
+899 HVLPFD
-905 AADLAGLVD
+905 ADRLADLVD
-914 SINELEFGL
+914 SINRLEFGL
-923 TLGVQSRI
+923 TLGIQSRI
-931 DARVNEIIAR
+931 DARIDEVVAR

-971 GPKAGGPRYLH
+971 GPKAGGPHYLH
-982 RFAVEKTITINTT
+982 RYAVEKTVTINTT

-1005 DTGDAAMEAMP
+1005 SVSP
-1016 GGG
+1016 

>member
-1 MSGALD
+1 MSSALN
-7 RIDKHKFAREIPL
+7 RIDKHKFAPEIPL
-20 ARRLAGGFTLDEAA
+20 VRRLAEEFTLDEAA
-34 RKAVVQEA
+34 RKSIVERA

-48 VRASPKGP
+48 VRTSPKGP
-56 TMLDAFLSEFGLH
+56 TMLDAFLNEFGLH

-91 ADELIADKLGSA
+91 ADELIADKLGPA
-103 HWHEHLGHSGSL
+103 HWDEHLGHSSSL

-121 WALMLTGRTV
+121 WALMLTGRAV
-131 SMSRFK
+131 SMRRFEG
-137 DQSGG
+137 QSGG
-142 AVLQSLLGR
+142 AVLQSLARR
-151 LGEPVIRAAVR
+151 LGEPVIRGAVR
-162 QAMGILGQEFVMGET
+162 QAMSILGQEFVMGET
-177 MEAAIKRAGRLDGNT
+177 MEEAIRRACRLDSSVE
-192 DYSFDILG
+192 YSFDILG

-205 AQVANDYYRAYGKAI
+205 AEVADEYFQAYCKAI
-220 PMVGQSQ
+220 PMVGERQ
-227 PPRGDRRSGMS
+227 PAKTGRRYGMS

-245 PRYEARQAAR
+245 PRYEARQSAR
-255 VHAEMYPRLLKLCEL
+255 VHEEMYPRLLKLCEL
-270 AQRHDVPLCLDAEEA
+270 ALRHDIPLCLDAEEA

-290 SLELTERLCEAP
+290 SLELTERLCNEP
-302 SLAGWNGLGLAVQ
+302 SLRGWNGLGLAVQ
-315 GYGKRAGQVI
+315 GYGKRARRVI
-325 QWLSALAQRTRR
+325 RWLSELAQATRR
-337 QIAVRLVKGAYWD
+337 QISVRLVKGAYWD
-350 AEVKR
+350 AEIKR
-355 AQIAGLPDYP
+355 AQIAGMPDYP
-365 VFTAKHNTDAS
+365 VFTAKDNTDTS

-385 GERPHLFCAFATHN
+385 AERPHLFCAFATHN
-399 AHTLTTVLALAG
+399 AHTLTTVLALSH

-426 ERLHET
+426 ERLLET
-432 AREMFE
+432 AREMFD
-438 DFPPVRVYAPAGRHE
+438 DFPPVRVYAPAGLYE

-478 EALAPEAI
+478 EELAPDAI
-486 VADPLATVLARAAPT
+486 VSDPIKVSLARTSST
-501 LPAPDLLYGPER
+501 LPTPELLYGADR
-513 PNSAGLDLA
+513 PNSAGCDLA
-522 SRAALGRLSA
+522 SQTALGRFSA
-532 ILSERSGVPAP
+532 LLSERADVPEPQAVDP
-543 KGAAPDSEQI
+543 AAGEIDA
-553 GLWVESANLAQR
+553 WVRSAAEAQPA
-565 TWDAAGGKRR
+565 WDALGGKRR
-575 AAILRAAA
+575 ANILKAAA
-583 DALEEAREEFFRVLA
+583 DALEQGRDEFFRVLA
-598 TEAGKTVDDSV
+598 SEAGKTVDDAV

-618 MRYYACQAERDFS
+618 MRYYACQAERDFES
-631 APSRLRDGPTGESND
+631 PLPQDGPTGESND

-652 GVFVC
+652 GVFAC

-666 IFMGQVSAALL
+666 IFSGQVSAALL
-677 AGNAAL
+677 AGNAVL

-701 HACGVPPDALQLVP
+701 HAAGVPGDVLRLVA
-715 GAGEVGAALVNHPGI
+715 GAGDVGAALVNHPGI

-738 TGTAAKI
+738 TDTAARI
-745 QMALANKPTRPIV
+745 QSALAVKSNRPIV

-771 ADSSALVEQ
+771 ADSSTLIEQ
-780 TTDDVIRS
+780 TTDDAIRS

-803 CVQNELAD
+803 CVQDEVAG
-811 TLLESIRGAAA
+811 TLLDSIRGAAA

-831 PATDI
+831 PSTDI
-836 GPIIDR
+836 GPIIDQPSLDR
-842 PALER
+842 IQAHIER
-847 IEAHVEWM
+847 M

-864 GGRQDESLDGPYI
+864 GGRLDESLQGPYT
-877 RPHVIGIDSLSQLE
+877 RPHIVELESLAQLE

-914 SINELEFGL
+914 SINRLEFGL
-923 TLGVQSRI
+923 TLGIQSRI
-931 DARVNEIIAR
+931 DARVNEVVAR

-971 GPKAGGPRYLH
+971 GPKAGGPHYLH

-1005 DTGDAAMEAMP
+1005 SVSA
-1016 GGG
+1016 

>member
-1 MSGALD
+1 MSSALN
-7 RIDKHKFAREIPL
+7 RIDKHKFASEIPL
-20 ARRLAGGFTLDEAA
+20 LRRLAQEFTLDEAA
-34 RKAVVQEA
+34 RRRIVGKA

-91 ADELIADKLGSA
+91 ADELIADKLGPA
-103 HWHEHLGHSGSL
+103 HWDEHLGHSSSL

-121 WALMLTGRTV
+121 WALMLTGRAV
-131 SMSRFK
+131 SMRRFEGR
-137 DQSGG
+137 SGG
-142 AVLQSLLGR
+142 AVLQSLAGR
-151 LGEPVIRAAVR
+151 LGEPVIRGAVR
-162 QAMGILGQEFVMGET
+162 QAMSILGQEFVMGET
-177 MEAAIKRAGRLDGNT
+177 MEEAIKRAYRLDGSVE
-192 DYSFDILG
+192 YSFDILG

-205 AQVANDYYRAYGKAI
+205 AEVAEEYFRAYCKAI
-220 PMVGQSQ
+220 PMVGERQ
-227 PPRGDRRSGMS
+227 PDKGARRCGMS

-245 PRYEARQAAR
+245 PRHEARQSAR

-270 AQRHDVPLCLDAEEA
+270 AKEHDIPLCLDAEEA

-290 SLELTERLCEAP
+290 SLELAERLCAEP
-302 SLAGWNGLGLAVQ
+302 SLRGWNGLGLAVQ
-315 GYGKRAGQVI
+315 GYGKRARRVI
-325 QWLSALAQRTRR
+325 RWLSELARGTRR
-337 QIAVRLVKGAYWD
+337 QISVRLVKGAYWD
-350 AEVKR
+350 AEIKR
-355 AQIAGLPDYP
+355 AQIAGMPGYP
-365 VFTAKHNTDAS
+365 VFTAKDNTDAS

-385 GERPHLFCAFATHN
+385 AERPHLFCAFATHN
-399 AHTLTTVLALAG
+399 AHTLTTVLTLAAD
-411 GDRSNMEL
+411 DRSNMEL

-432 AREMFE
+432 AREMFD
-438 DFPPVRVYAPAGRHE
+438 DFPPVRVYAPAGQHE

-478 EALAPEAI
+478 EELAPEAI
-486 VADPLATVLARAAPT
+486 VSDPLDTALAHTSSALPT
-501 LPAPDLLYGPER
+501 PDLLYGADR
-513 PNSAGLDLA
+513 PNSAGYDLA
-522 SRAALGRLSA
+522 SQTALGRLSA
-532 ILSERSGVPAP
+532 LLSERAGTPEPEAVDPESERIDRWVASAGEAQPA
-543 KGAAPDSEQI
+543 
-553 GLWVESANLAQR
+553 
-565 TWDAAGGKRR
+565 WDALGGRRR
-575 AAILRAAA
+575 AAMLRAAA
-583 DALEEAREEFFRVLA
+583 DALEEGRGEFFRVLA
-598 TEAGKTVDDSV
+598 GEAGKTVDDAV

-618 MRYYACQAERDFS
+618 MRYYACRAESDFET
-631 APSRLRDGPTGESND
+631 PMRQDGPTGESND

-666 IFMGQVSAALL
+666 IFSGQVSAALL
-677 AGNAAL
+677 AGNAVL

-701 HACGVPPDALQLVP
+701 HGAGVPVDVLRLVA
-715 GAGEVGAALVNHPGI
+715 GAGDVGAALVNHPGI

-738 TGTAAKI
+738 TETAARI
-745 QMALANKPTRPIV
+745 QSALAGKSNRPIV

-771 ADSSALVEQ
+771 ADSSALIEQ

-803 CVQNELAD
+803 CVQKELAE

-822 ELAIGDPHD
+822 ELTIGDPHD
-831 PATDI
+831 PSTDI

-842 PALER
+842 PSLEC
-847 IEAHVEWM
+847 IEAHIERL
-855 RSLGCEVWS
+855 RSLGCEVWT
-864 GGRQDESLDGPYI
+864 GGRLDESLEGPYM
-877 RPHVIGIDSLSQLE
+877 RPHIIELESLAQLQ

-899 HVLRFD
+899 HVLPFD
-905 AADLAGLVD
+905 ADRLADLVE
-914 SINELEFGL
+914 SINRLEFGL
-923 TLGVQSRI
+923 TLGIQSRI
-931 DARVNEIIAR
+931 DARVNEVIAH

-971 GPKAGGPRYLH
+971 GPKAGGPHYLH
-982 RFAVEKTITINTT
+982 RYAVEKTITINTT

-1005 DTGDAAMEAMP
+1005 SVSP
-1016 GGG
+1016 

>member
-1 MSGALD
+1 MSSTLN
-7 RIDKHKFAREIPL
+7 RIDKHKFAAEIPL
-20 ARRLAGGFTLDEAA
+20 VRRLAKEFTLDEAT
-34 RKAVVQEA
+34 RKAIVGRA

-48 VRASPKGP
+48 VRTSPKGP

-91 ADELIADKLGSA
+91 ADELIADKLGPA
-103 HWHEHLGHSGSL
+103 HWDEHLGHSGSL

-121 WALMLTGRTV
+121 WALMLTGRAV
-131 SMSRFK
+131 SMGRFE

-142 AVLQSLLGR
+142 AVLQSLVGR

-162 QAMGILGQEFVMGET
+162 QAMSILGQEFVMGET
-177 MEAAIKRAGRLDGNT
+177 MEAAIKRAYPMDASVE
-192 DYSFDILG
+192 YSFDILG

-205 AQVANDYYRAYGKAI
+205 AQKADEYFRAYCEAI
-220 PMVGQSQ
+220 PMVGRSQ
-227 PPRGDRRSGMS
+227 AEGAERRSGMS

-245 PRYEARQAAR
+245 PRYDARQSAR
-255 VHAEMYPRLLKLCEL
+255 VHEEMYPRLLKLCEL
-270 AQRHDVPLCLDAEEA
+270 AQEHDIPLCLDAEEA

-315 GYGKRAGQVI
+315 GYGKRAKWVI
-325 QWLSALAQRTRR
+325 HWLGELARRSRR
-337 QIAVRLVKGAYWD
+337 QISVRLVKGAYWD
-350 AEVKR
+350 AEIKR
-355 AQIAGLPDYP
+355 SQVAGLPDYP
-365 VFTAKHNTDAS
+365 VFTAKDNTDTS

-385 GERPHLFCAFATHN
+385 AERPHLFCAFATHN
-399 AHTLTTVLALAG
+399 AHTLTTVLALSE

-432 AREMFE
+432 ARAMFD
-438 DFPPVRVYAPAGRHE
+438 DFPPVRVYAPAGVYE

-478 EALAPEAI
+478 EALKPEAI
-486 VADPLATVLARAAPT
+486 VADPLETALAREASS
-501 LPAPDLLYGPER
+501 LPSPELLYGPDR
-513 PNSAGLDLA
+513 PNSAGFDLA
-522 SRAALGRLSA
+522 SGVGLGRLSA
-532 ILSERSGVPAP
+532 LLSRRSEAPEPEAVDPKSDRIDECVAIAAAAQPA
-543 KGAAPDSEQI
+543 
-553 GLWVESANLAQR
+553 
-565 TWDAAGGKRR
+565 WDARGGAER
-575 AAILRAAA
+575 ANILRSAA
-583 DALEEAREEFFRVLA
+583 DALEDARDEFFRVLA

-618 MRYYACQAERDFS
+618 MRYYACQAERDFES
-631 APSRLRDGPTGESND
+631 PVRQNGPTGESNN

-677 AGNAAL
+677 AGNSVL

-701 HACGVPPDALQLVP
+701 HACGVPPDALQLVS
-715 GAGEVGAALVNHPGI
+715 GAGDVGAALVNHPGI
-730 AGVAFTGG
+730 SGVAFTGG
-738 TGTAAKI
+738 TDTAARI
-745 QMALANKPTRPIV
+745 QVALAGKSMRPIV

-771 ADSSALVEQ
+771 ADSSALIEQ

-803 CVQNELAD
+803 CVQNEVAD
-811 TLLESIRGAAA
+811 ALLESIRGAAA
-822 ELAIGDPHD
+822 ELTIGDPHD
-831 PATDI
+831 PSTDI

-842 PALER
+842 PSLNR
-847 IEAHVEWM
+847 IEAHVGRM
-855 RSLGCEVWS
+855 RSLGCEVWT
-864 GGRQDESLDGPYI
+864 GGRLDETLDGPYLT
-877 RPHVIGIDSLSQLE
+877 PHVIEIDNLAQLE
-891 GECFGPVM
+891 DECFGPVM
-899 HVLRFD
+899 HVLRFN
-905 AADLAGLVD
+905 AGDLAGLVN
-914 SINELEFGL
+914 SINRLEFGL

-931 DARVNEIIAR
+931 DARVNEIVAR

-971 GPKAGGPRYLH
+971 GPKAGGPHYLH
-982 RFAVEKTITINTT
+982 RFAVEKTVTVNTT

-1005 DTGDAAMEAMP
+1005 QISA
-1016 GGG
+1016 

>member
-1 MSGALD
+1 MSSALN
-7 RIDKHKFAREIPL
+7 RIDKHKFAGEIPL
-20 ARRLAGGFTLDEAA
+20 VRRLAKEFTLDEAT
-34 RKAVVQEA
+34 RKSIVGRA

-48 VRASPKGP
+48 VRTSPKGP

-91 ADELIADKLGSA
+91 ADELIADKLGPA
-103 HWHEHLGHSGSL
+103 HWDEHLGHSGSL

-121 WALMLTGRTV
+121 WALMLTGRAV
-131 SMSRFK
+131 SMGRFE

-142 AVLQSLLGR
+142 AVLQSLVGR

-162 QAMGILGQEFVMGET
+162 QAMSILGQEFVMGET
-177 MEAAIKRAGRLDGNT
+177 METAIKRAYRLDSSVE
-192 DYSFDILG
+192 YSFDILG

-205 AQVANDYYRAYGKAI
+205 AHKADEYFEAYCKAI
-220 PMVGQSQ
+220 PLVGERQ
-227 PPRGDRRSGMS
+227 PEKAARRCGMS

-245 PRYEARQAAR
+245 PRYEARQSER
-255 VHAEMYPRLLKLCEL
+255 VHAEIYPRLLKLCEL
-270 AQRHDVPLCLDAEEA
+270 AHEHDIPLCLDAEEA

-315 GYGKRAGQVI
+315 GYGRRAKRVI
-325 QWLSALAQRTRR
+325 HWLGELARRTRR
-337 QIAVRLVKGAYWD
+337 QISVRLVKGAYWD
-350 AEVKR
+350 AEIKR
-355 AQIAGLPDYP
+355 SQIAGLPDYP
-365 VFTAKHNTDAS
+365 VFTAKDNTDTS

-385 GERPHLFCAFATHN
+385 AERPQLFCAFATHN
-399 AHTLTTVLALAG
+399 AHTLTTVLALSE

-432 AREMFE
+432 AREMFD
-438 DFPPVRVYAPAGRHE
+438 DFPPVRVYAPAGLHE

-486 VADPLATVLARAAPT
+486 VADPLDTALAREVPT
-501 LPAPDLLYGPER
+501 LPSPELLYGPDR
-513 PNSAGLDLA
+513 PNSAGFDLA
-522 SRAALGRLSA
+522 SGVGLGRLSA
-532 ILSERSGVPAP
+532 LLSKRSEEPEPDPVDP
-543 KGAAPDSEQI
+543 KSDRIDKCVAIAA
-553 GLWVESANLAQR
+553 AAQPS
-565 TWDAAGGKRR
+565 WDARGGGER
-575 AAILRAAA
+575 ANILRLAA
-583 DALEEAREEFFRVLA
+583 DSLENARDEFFRVLA

-618 MRYYACQAERDFS
+618 MRYYACQAESDFES
-631 APSRLRDGPTGESND
+631 PLRQDGPTGESND

-666 IFMGQVSAALL
+666 IFMGQASAALL
-677 AGNAAL
+677 AGNSVL

-701 HACGVPPDALQLVP
+701 HACGVPADVLHLVP
-715 GAGEVGAALVNHPGI
+715 GAGDVGAALVNHRGI

-738 TGTAAKI
+738 TGTAARI
-745 QMALANKPTRPIV
+745 QAALAGKSMRPIV

-803 CVQNELAD
+803 CVQNEVAD
-811 TLLESIRGAAA
+811 TLLESIRGAAG

-831 PATDI
+831 PSTDI

-842 PALER
+842 PSLER
-847 IEAHVEWM
+847 IEAHIERM
-855 RSLGCEVWS
+855 RSLGCDVWT
-864 GGRQDESLDGPYI
+864 GGRLDESLDGPYI
-877 RPHVIGIDSLSQLE
+877 TPHVIEIDSLARLE
-891 GECFGPVM
+891 SECFGPVM

-931 DARVNEIIAR
+931 DARVNEIVAR

-971 GPKAGGPRYLH
+971 GPKAGGPHYLH

-1005 DTGDAAMEAMP
+1005 EVSA
-1016 GGG
+1016 

>member
-1 MSGALD
+1 MSSALN

-20 ARRLAGGFTLDEAA
+20 VRRLAKDFTLDAA
-34 RKAVVQEA
+34 TRKSIVEQA

-48 VRASPKGP
+48 VRTSPKGP

-91 ADELIADKLGSA
+91 ADELIADKLGPA
-103 HWHEHLGHSGSL
+103 HWDDHLGHSSSL

-121 WALMLTGRTV
+121 WALMLTGRAV
-131 SMSRFK
+131 SMNRFEDK
-137 DQSGG
+137 SGG
-142 AVLQSLLGR
+142 AVLQSLVGR

-162 QAMGILGQEFVMGET
+162 RAMSILGQEFVMGET
-177 MEAAIKRAGRLDGNT
+177 MAAAIKRAYRMD
-192 DYSFDILG
+192 DSVEYSFDILG

-205 AQVANDYYRAYGKAI
+205 AQVAEEYFQAYCDAI

-227 PPRGDRRSGMS
+227 PGNAGRRSGMS

-255 VHAEMYPRLLKLCEL
+255 VHEEVYPRLLTLCEL
-270 AQRHDVPLCLDAEEA
+270 AQKHDIPLCLDAEEA
-285 DRLIL
+285 DRLII

-302 SLAGWNGLGLAVQ
+302 SLKGWDGLGLAVQ
-315 GYGKRAGQVI
+315 GYGKRARRVI
-325 QWLSALAQRTRR
+325 HWLSELAQRTRR
-337 QIAVRLVKGAYWD
+337 QISVRLVKGAYWD
-350 AEVKR
+350 AEIKR
-355 AQIAGLPDYP
+355 TQIAGLPDYP
-365 VFTAKHNTDAS
+365 VFTAKDNTDTS
-376 YLSCAQAML
+376 YLACAQSML
-385 GERPHLFCAFATHN
+385 AERPHLFCAFATHN
-399 AHTLTTVLALAG
+399 AHTLTTVLALTA

-438 DFPPVRVYAPAGRHE
+438 DFPPVRVYAPAGRYE

-478 EALAPEAI
+478 EALEPEAI
-486 VADPLATVLARAAPT
+486 VADPIATSLERESPT
-501 LPAPDLLYGPER
+501 LPLPELLYGPDR

-522 SRAALGRLSA
+522 SAPALGRLSA
-532 ILSERSGVPAP
+532 LLSTRFEEPEPEAVDPQSGQIDAWVH
-543 KGAAPDSEQI
+543 GAAAAQPSWDS
-553 GLWVESANLAQR
+553 L
-565 TWDAAGGKRR
+565 GGARR
-575 AAILRAAA
+575 AKVLRAAA
-583 DALEEAREEFFRVLA
+583 DALEDAREEFFRVLA

-618 MRYYACQAERDFS
+618 MRYYACRAESDFES
-631 APSRLRDGPTGESND
+631 PVAQDGPTGESND

-666 IFMGQVSAALL
+666 IFLGQVSAALL
-677 AGNAAL
+677 AGNAVL

-701 HACGVPPDALQLVP
+701 HAAGVPEDVLRLVA
-715 GAGEVGAALVNHPGI
+715 GAGDVGAALVNHPGI
-730 AGVAFTGG
+730 SGVAFTGG
-738 TGTAAKI
+738 TDTAARI
-745 QMALANKPTRPIV
+745 HSALAGKSNRPIV

-771 ADSSALVEQ
+771 ADSSALIEQ
-780 TTDDVIRS
+780 TTDDAIRS

-803 CVQNELAD
+803 CVQDEVAD
-811 TLLESIRGAAA
+811 TLLDSIRGAAA
-822 ELAIGDPHD
+822 ELAIGDAHD
-831 PATDI
+831 PSTDI
-836 GPIIDR
+836 GPIIDQPSLDR
-842 PALER
+842 ILAHIER
-847 IEAHVEWM
+847 M

-864 GGRQDESLDGPYI
+864 DGRIDESLDGPYI
-877 RPHVIGIDSLSQLE
+877 RPHIIELANLAQLE

-914 SINELEFGL
+914 SINRLEFGL
-923 TLGVQSRI
+923 TLGIQSRI
-931 DARVNEIIAR
+931 DARVNEVVAR

-971 GPKAGGPRYLH
+971 GPKAGGPHYLH
-982 RFAVEKTITINTT
+982 RYAVEKTITINTT

-1005 DTGDAAMEAMP
+1005 EVSA
-1016 GGG
+1016 

>member
-1 MSGALD
+1 MSSALN
-7 RIDKHKFAREIPL
+7 RIDKHKFAPEIPL
-20 ARRLAGGFTLDEAA
+20 VRRLAKEFTLDEAA
-34 RKAVVQEA
+34 RKAVVEQA

-48 VRASPKGP
+48 VRTSPKGP
-56 TMLDAFLSEFGLH
+56 TMLDAFLNEFGLH

-91 ADELIADKLGSA
+91 ADELIADKLGPA
-103 HWHEHLGHSGSL
+103 HWDEHLGHSSSL

-121 WALMLTGRTV
+121 WALMLTGRAV
-131 SMSRFK
+131 SMGRFEE
-137 DQSGG
+137 QSGG
-142 AVLQSLLGR
+142 AVLQSLVGR

-162 QAMGILGQEFVMGET
+162 QAMNILGQEFVMGET
-177 MEAAIKRAGRLDGNT
+177 MKAAIKRAYKLDRNV

-205 AQVANDYYRAYGKAI
+205 AEVADDYFEGYCKAI
-220 PMVGQSQ
+220 PLVGERQ
-227 PPRGDRRSGMS
+227 PDKGERRCGMS

-245 PRYEARQAAR
+245 PRYEARQSAR
-255 VHAEMYPRLLKLCEL
+255 VQAELYPRLLKLCEL
-270 AQRHDVPLCLDAEEA
+270 AHEHNIPLCLDAEEA

-290 SLELTERLCEAP
+290 SLELTERLCREP
-302 SLAGWNGLGLAVQ
+302 SLNGWDGLGLAVQ
-315 GYGKRAGQVI
+315 AYGKRAKRVI
-325 QWLSALAQRTRR
+325 RWLSELAQATRR
-337 QIAVRLVKGAYWD
+337 QISVRLVKGAYWD
-350 AEVKR
+350 AEIKR
-355 AQIAGLPDYP
+355 AQVAGMPDYP
-365 VFTAKHNTDAS
+365 VFTAKDNTDAS

-385 GERPHLFCAFATHN
+385 AERPHLFCAFATHN
-399 AHTLTTVLALAG
+399 AHTLTTVLALTK

-432 AREMFE
+432 AREMFD
-438 DFPPVRVYAPAGRHE
+438 DFPPVRVYAPAGLYE

-478 EALAPEAI
+478 EALKPEAI
-486 VADPLATVLARAAPT
+486 VTDPIASALAREAPA
-501 LPAPDLLYGPER
+501 LPGPELLYGPER
-513 PNSAGLDLA
+513 PNSAGFDLA
-522 SRAALGRLSA
+522 SGVGLGRLIALHSQP
-532 ILSERSGVPAP
+532 SEMPAP
-543 KGAAPDSEQI
+543 EAVAPDFMDPSSGRI
-553 GLWVESANLAQR
+553 DHCIARAAAAQPA
-565 TWDAAGGKRR
+565 WDARGGKAR
-575 AAILRAAA
+575 ARILRSAA
-583 DALEEAREEFFRVLA
+583 DALEERRDEFFRVLA
-598 TEAGKTVDDSV
+598 SEAGKTVDDAV

-618 MRYYACQAERDFS
+618 MRYYACQAEREFAS
-631 APSRLRDGPTGESND
+631 PVRQDGPTGESND

-666 IFMGQVSAALL
+666 IFAGQVSAALL
-677 AGNAAL
+677 AGNAVL

-701 HACGVPPDALQLVP
+701 HACGVPADALQLVP
-715 GAGEVGAALVNHPGI
+715 GAGDVGAALVDHPGI

-738 TGTAAKI
+738 TDTAARI
-745 QMALANKPTRPIV
+745 QSALAGKTNRPIA

-771 ADSSALVEQ
+771 ADSSALIEQ

-803 CVQNELAD
+803 CVQNEVAD
-811 TLLESIRGAAA
+811 TLLASIRGAAA
-822 ELAIGDPHD
+822 ELAIGDPRD

-836 GPIIDR
+836 GPIIDA
-842 PALER
+842 PSLER
-847 IEAHVEWM
+847 IEAHIERM

-864 GGRQDESLDGPYI
+864 GGRLDESQQGPYL
-877 RPHVIGIDSLSQLE
+877 RPHIIEIGELAQLE

-914 SINELEFGL
+914 SINRLEFGL

-931 DARVNEIIAR
+931 DARVNEIVAL

-971 GPKAGGPRYLH
+971 GPKAGGPHYLH
-982 RFAVEKTITINTT
+982 RFAVEKTVTINTT

-1005 DTGDAAMEAMP
+1005 ATSA
-1016 GGG
+1016 

>member
-1 MSGALD
+1 MSSALN
-7 RIDKHKFAREIPL
+7 RIDQRKFASEVPL
-20 ARRLAGGFTLDEAA
+20 VRRLAEEFALDEAA
-34 RKAVVQEA
+34 RRSVVEQA

-56 TMLDAFLSEFGLH
+56 TMLDAFLNEFGLH

-77 CLAESLLRVPDPQT
+77 CLAESLLRVPDPHT
-91 ADELIADKLGSA
+91 ADALIADKLGPA
-103 HWHEHLGHSGSL
+103 HWDEHLGHSSSL

-121 WALMLTGRTV
+121 WALMLTGRAV
-131 SMSRFK
+131 SMRRFEG
-137 DQSGG
+137 QSGG
-142 AVLQSLLGR
+142 AVLKSLAGR

-177 MEAAIKRAGRLDGNT
+177 MEAAVKRAYRLDSGAE
-192 DYSFDILG
+192 YSFDILG

-205 AQVANDYYRAYGKAI
+205 AEVADEYFQGYCKAI
-220 PMVGQSQ
+220 PLVGERQ
-227 PPRGDRRSGMS
+227 PAKTGRRCGMS

-245 PRYEARQAAR
+245 PRYEARQAGR
-255 VHAEMYPRLLKLCEL
+255 IHEEMYPRLLKLCEL
-270 AQRHDVPLCLDAEEA
+270 AREHDIPLCLDAEEA

-290 SLELTERLCEAP
+290 SLELAERLCGEP
-302 SLAGWNGLGLAVQ
+302 SLRGWDGLGLAVQ
-315 GYGKRAGQVI
+315 AYGKRAREVI
-325 QWLSALAQRTRR
+325 QWLSELAQATRR
-337 QIAVRLVKGAYWD
+337 QISARLVKGAYWD
-350 AEVKR
+350 AEIKH
-355 AQIAGLPDYP
+355 AQIAGMPDYP
-365 VFTAKHNTDAS
+365 VFTAKDNTDMS
-376 YLSCAQAML
+376 YLACAQAML
-385 GERPHLFCAFATHN
+385 AERPHLFCAFATHN
-399 AHTLTTVLALAG
+399 AHTLTTVLALSEA
-411 GDRSNMEL
+411 DRSNMEL

-426 ERLHET
+426 QRLHET
-432 AREMFE
+432 AREMF
-438 DFPPVRVYAPAGRHE
+438 DHFPPVRVYAPAGLHE

-473 NRLYD
+473 NRLYN
-478 EALAPEAI
+478 EALAPEEI
-486 VADPLATVLARAAPT
+486 VSDPVAVSLARTASA
-501 LPAPDLLYGPER
+501 LPVPELLYGAER
-513 PNSAGLDLA
+513 PNSAGCDLA
-522 SRAALGRLSA
+522 SQTTLGRFSALLSEQPENPAPEAVDLASAPIEAWVQSAAAAQPAWDALGGR
-532 ILSERSGVPAP
+532 
-543 KGAAPDSEQI
+543 
-553 GLWVESANLAQR
+553 
-565 TWDAAGGKRR
+565 RR
-575 AAILRAAA
+575 AGLLKAAA
-583 DALEEAREEFFRVLA
+583 DALEEGRDEFFRMLA
-598 TEAGKTVDDSV
+598 CEAGKTVDDAV

-618 MRYYACQAERDFS
+618 MRYYACQAERDFDK
-631 APSRLRDGPTGESND
+631 PMRQDGPTGESNN

-666 IFMGQVSAALL
+666 IFLGQVSAALL
-677 AGNAAL
+677 AGNAVL

-701 HACGVPPDALQLVP
+701 HAAGVPAQTLRLAA
-715 GAGEVGAALVNHPGI
+715 GAGNMGAALVSHPGI
-730 AGVAFTGG
+730 DGVAFTGG
-738 TGTAAKI
+738 TDTAARI
-745 QMALANKPTRPIV
+745 QSALAAKSNRPIV

-771 ADSSALVEQ
+771 ADSSALIEQ

-803 CVQNELAD
+803 CVQDEVAD
-811 TLLESIRGAAA
+811 TLLDSIRGAAA
-822 ELAIGDPHD
+822 ELAIGNPRDPS
-831 PATDI
+831 TDI

-847 IEAHVEWM
+847 IRAHIERM
-855 RSLGCEVWS
+855 RALGCKVWS
-864 GGRQDESLDGPYI
+864 GGRLDETLKGPYL
-877 RPHVIGIDSLSQLE
+877 RPHIIELGSLAPLG

-914 SINELEFGL
+914 SINHLEFGL

-931 DARVNEIIAR
+931 DARINEVVAR

-1005 DTGDAAMEAMP
+1005 EASA
-1016 GGG
+1016 